1 MSDAVGGGE
10 ERIAIVGLAGRL
22 PGAKTLEGFWEM
34 LRRGGD
40 ARRVPTDA
48 ELDDA
53 GVPQALRAHPQWVR
67 SSYVLEGA
75 TDFDAGLF
83 GYSPR
88 EAELMDPQ
96 QRIFMECAWES
107 LDNAGYDPL
116 RFKGAV
122 AVYASVSLSSYLLR
136 ALMRQPDLMDTAG
149 SFGVML
155 ANDKD
160 YVATRVSHR
169 LGLRGPAATVQTAC
183 SSSLVALHLA
193 CQSLLS
199 GESDMALAGGSSVS
213 FPQTAGYLYQEG
225 MIFSPDGYCRAFDAK
240 ANGTVRG
247 AGAAVV
253 VLKRLSDALK
263 DGDTIHGVLLGTA
276 VNNDGAGK
284 VGFTAPSVEGQ
295 AAVIAEAL
303 AISGV
308 TPEDIQYVEAH
319 ATGTPLGD
327 PIEVAALNQ
336 AFGGKQTGQKRVAL
350 GSLKAAIG
358 HLDAAAGIAGVV
370 KTVLAMEHG
379 EIPASPHFQQPNP
392 VIDFDAGP
400 FFVPSQPRPWTSANG
415 PRRAG
420 VSAFGI
426 GGTNTHVILEE
437 APKTAAPAP
446 SRRAWHVLPLSAR
459 TPAALDAAT
468 EQLAAH
474 LDAKPNVSLADVAYT
489 LQVGR
494 HIHEHRRAVVVKD
507 VADAKA
513 ALRDARRLL
522 GGSGLNTR
530 RPVVFLF
537 SGQGSQYVDMG
548 RGLYEQEPT
557 FRTEVDACAEKLKPH
572 LGLDLRTVLYPPAD
586 GREKA
591 TEQLKQTSLTQ
602 PALFVIEYAL
612 AKLWASW
619 GVTPQAMV
627 GHSIGEYVAAC
638 LSGVFSLDDAL
649 ALVATRGR
657 LMQSLPAGSMLSV
670 RLTPEALA
678 PLMDA
683 RLSVAAVNA
692 PGFTVVAGPTDAVD
706 ALQAK
711 LEAQKVEVSRL
722 HTSHAFHSTMMDPIV
737 EEFRQA
743 VAKVARKEPKDLY
756 LSNVTGT
763 WVTPEDAVSPA
774 YWARHLRDAVRFQ
787 DSATLLLNDPEHV
800 FLEVGPG
807 NALATLV
814 RRNAK
819 EGTFPAILTT
829 LPAPRDAQQ
838 DALTHATDAFAKLWL
853 AGAKTIAG
861 RVYKGES
868 RRRIPLPAYP
878 FQRERY
884 DLLKGPPPALP
895 RAATAARTA
904 PAQGVELTVPSWP
917 RTRASPQVP
926 SLSGQRWLVLEADT
940 PVASRV
946 TERLRQAG
954 ADVVSLVAGQGASD
968 PVTKRFG
975 VDVASPD
982 AVSEHLER
990 LRGEDWAPAHVAYL
1004 WPLVKEPRD
1013 LESGLATSFHGLLGL
1028 AKAVGPGAAKAPVT
1042 LDVVTTGAQDV
1053 TGEEPLLPWQ
1063 AAAVGASRVLPQE
1076 YPGLTVRAVDVTW
1089 PAPDESASGPWLER
1103 LVTEL
1108 ATGKEAVVA
1117 LRGPYRHVEGFEPL
1131 DLPVSTGAD
1140 SSEPQG
1146 APGQG
1151 AATSAAASGSAPVL
1165 GTTTLGGPGAT
1176 TLGATAPGTAST
1188 AGTTGPGSTGT
1199 ASAAG
1204 VTGPGASH
1212 GSASTAQSTGL
1223 KNGGVYVIVG
1233 GLGRVGLALAEQ
1245 LTQAVK
1251 PKLVLLSRRTLPAP
1265 GEWDAW
1271 RAGHDAQDATSK
1283 AIERMRALEQS
1294 GAQVLALR
1302 ADAGVPGQLD
1312 KALQVA
1318 EARFGRV
1325 DGVFYAAGDGGMA
1338 TRISVDE
1345 STPEATAPLLAGR
1358 FGGLTQLA
1366 EALASRRPDFVV
1378 VQSSLTVVLGGMA
1391 VSAVAAAHAGMDALA
1406 ARQARLGG
1414 TRWYTVDWDVWG
1426 VGEGFRPDAVISP
1439 TEGFRLLRALLTQPT
1454 GGRFLASRGS
1464 LEARLQVSR
1473 DGTTTARAGGSASGK
1488 HPRPPLANAFVAP
1501 RDETEEKVAAL
1512 WQDLLGVESVG
1523 ITDNFFELGGH
1534 SLLGVQL
1541 LSRIREAFQV
1551 ELSMRALFESPTV
1564 EVMTVAIVEASASQ
1578 LDPEALEAMLA
1589 ELEQG

>member
-1 MSDAVGGGE
+1 METRMSDAVDGGE
-10 ERIAIVGLAGRL
+10 ERIAIVGLSGRF
-22 PGAKTLEGFWEM
+22 PGARTLEGFWEM

-107 LDNAGYDPL
+107 LDNAGYDPG

-136 ALMRQPDLMDTAG
+136 ALMRQPDLMDAAG

-169 LGLRGPAATVQTAC
+169 LGLRGPSATVQTAC

-225 MIFSPDGYCRAFDAK
+225 MIFSPDGYCRAFDSK

-308 TPEDIQYVEAH
+308 TPDDIQYVEAH

-336 AFGGKQTGQKRVAL
+336 AFGGKETGQKRVAL

-379 EIPASPHFQQPNP
+379 EIPASPHFQQANP

-400 FFVPSQPRPWTSANG
+400 FFVPSQPRPWTSPNG

-437 APKTAAPAP
+437 APKSAAPAP

-468 EQLAAH
+468 ERLAAH
-474 LDAKPNVSLADVAYT
+474 LDANPNVSLADVAYT

-494 HIHEHRRAVVVKD
+494 HAHEHRRAVVVKD

-522 GGSGLNTR
+522 GGSGTNTR

-548 RGLYEQEPT
+548 RGLYEQEPV

-602 PALFVIEYAL
+602 PSLFVIEYAL

-657 LMQSLPAGSMLSV
+657 LMQSLPSGSMLSV
-670 RLTPEALA
+670 RMTPEALA

-683 RLSVAAVNA
+683 RISVAAVNA

-722 HTSHAFHSTMMDPIV
+722 HTSHAFHSHMMDPIV

-743 VAKVARKEPKDLY
+743 VAKVSRKEPKDLY

-763 WVTPEDAVSPA
+763 WVTREDAVSPA

-814 RRNAK
+814 RRNAP
-819 EGTFPAILTT
+819 EGTFPAILST

-838 DALTHATDAFAKLWL
+838 DALTHAADAFAKLWL
-853 AGAKTIAG
+853 AGAKSTAG
-861 RVYKGES
+861 RIYKGEA

-895 RAATAARTA
+895 RAAAARTVTT
-904 PAQGVELTVPSWP
+904 QGMELTVPAWP

-926 SLSGQRWLVLEADT
+926 SLTGQRWLVLEADT
-940 PVASRV
+940 PVAARV
-946 TERLRQAG
+946 SERLRQAG

-968 PVTKRFG
+968 PVTKRFA
-975 VDVASPD
+975 VDPSSPD
-982 AVSEHLER
+982 ALGEHLER
-990 LRGEDWAPAHVAYL
+990 LRGEDWTPAHIAYL

-1013 LESGLATSFHGLLGL
+1013 LESGLATSFHGLLAL
-1028 AKAVGPGAAKAPVT
+1028 AKAVGPGAAKTPVS

-1089 PAPDESASGPWLER
+1089 PAPGESASGPWLER
-1103 LVTEL
+1103 MVTEL
-1108 ATGKEAVVA
+1108 ATGKDPVVA
-1117 LRGPYRHVEGFEPL
+1117 LRGPYRHVEAFETIDVP
-1131 DLPVSTGAD
+1131 
-1140 SSEPQG
+1140 
-1146 APGQG
+1146 APTEQ
-1151 AATSAAASGSAPVL
+1151 A
-1165 GTTTLGGPGAT
+1165 
-1176 TLGATAPGTAST
+1176 
-1188 AGTTGPGSTGT
+1188 
-1199 ASAAG
+1199 
-1204 VTGPGASH
+1204 
-1212 GSASTAQSTGL
+1212 GL
-1223 KNGGVYVIVG
+1223 KDGGVYVIVG

-1283 AIERMRALEQS
+1283 AIDRMRALERS

-1318 EARFGRV
+1318 ETKFGRI

-1338 TRISVDE
+1338 TRISVAE
-1345 STPEATAPLLAGR
+1345 ATPEATTPLLSGR

-1366 EALASRRPDFVV
+1366 EALSSRQPDFVV

-1391 VSAVAAAHAGMDALA
+1391 VSAVAAAHAGMDAVA

-1426 VGEGFRPDAVISP
+1426 VGEGFRPDAVIP
-1439 TEGFRLLRALLTQPT
+1439 PAEGFRLLRALLTQPT
-1454 GGRFLASRGS
+1454 GGRFLASLGS
-1464 LEARLQVSR
+1464 LEARRQVAR
-1473 DGTTTARAGGSASGK
+1473 DGASASRAGGSASGK

-1512 WQDLLGVESVG
+1512 WQDLLGLESVG

-1589 ELEQG
+1589 ELEQS

>member
-1 MSDAVGGGE
+1 MSDAVDGGE
-10 ERIAIVGLAGRL
+10 ERIAIVGLSGRF
-22 PGAKTLEGFWEM
+22 PGARTLEGFWEM

-107 LDNAGYDPL
+107 LDNAGYDPG

-136 ALMRQPDLMDTAG
+136 ALMRQPDLMDAAG

-169 LGLRGPAATVQTAC
+169 LGLRGPSATVQTAC

-308 TPEDIQYVEAH
+308 TPDDIQYVEAH

-336 AFGGKQTGQKRVAL
+336 AFGGKETGQKRVAL

-379 EIPASPHFQQPNP
+379 EIPASPHFQQANP

-400 FFVPSQPRPWTSANG
+400 FFVPSQPRPWTSPNG

-437 APKTAAPAP
+437 APKAAAPAP

-468 EQLAAH
+468 ERLAAH
-474 LDAKPNVSLADVAYT
+474 LDANPNVSLADVAYT

-494 HIHEHRRAVVVKD
+494 HAHEHRRAVVVKD

-522 GGSGLNTR
+522 GGSGTNTR

-548 RGLYEQEPT
+548 RGLYEQEPV

-602 PALFVIEYAL
+602 PSLFVIEYAL

-657 LMQSLPAGSMLSV
+657 LMQSLPSGSMLSV
-670 RLTPEALA
+670 RMTPEALA

-683 RLSVAAVNA
+683 RISVAAVNA

-722 HTSHAFHSTMMDPIV
+722 HTSHAFHSHMMDPIV

-743 VAKVARKEPKDLY
+743 VAKVSRKEPKDLY

-763 WVTPEDAVSPA
+763 WVTREDAVSPA

-814 RRNAK
+814 RRNAP
-819 EGTFPAILTT
+819 EGTFPAILST

-838 DALTHATDAFAKLWL
+838 DALTHAADAFAKLWL
-853 AGAKTIAG
+853 AGAKSTAG
-861 RVYKGES
+861 RIYKGEA

-895 RAATAARTA
+895 RAAAARTVTT
-904 PAQGVELTVPSWP
+904 QGMELTVPAWP

-926 SLSGQRWLVLEADT
+926 SLTGQRWLVLEADT
-940 PVASRV
+940 PVAARV
-946 TERLRQAG
+946 SERLRQAG

-968 PVTKRFG
+968 PVTKRFA
-975 VDVASPD
+975 VDPSSPD
-982 AVSEHLER
+982 ALGEHLER
-990 LRGEDWAPAHVAYL
+990 LRGEDWTPAHIAYL

-1013 LESGLATSFHGLLGL
+1013 LESGLATSFHGLLAL
-1028 AKAVGPGAAKAPVT
+1028 AKAVGPGAAKTPVM

-1089 PAPDESASGPWLER
+1089 PAPGESASGPWLER
-1103 LVTEL
+1103 MVTEL
-1108 ATGKEAVVA
+1108 ATGKDPVVA
-1117 LRGPYRHVEGFEPL
+1117 LRGPYRHVEAFETIDVP
-1131 DLPVSTGAD
+1131 
-1140 SSEPQG
+1140 
-1146 APGQG
+1146 APTEQ
-1151 AATSAAASGSAPVL
+1151 A
-1165 GTTTLGGPGAT
+1165 
-1176 TLGATAPGTAST
+1176 
-1188 AGTTGPGSTGT
+1188 
-1199 ASAAG
+1199 
-1204 VTGPGASH
+1204 
-1212 GSASTAQSTGL
+1212 GL
-1223 KNGGVYVIVG
+1223 KDGGVYVIVG

-1283 AIERMRALEQS
+1283 AIDRMRALERS

-1318 EARFGRV
+1318 ETKFGRI

-1338 TRISVDE
+1338 TRISVAE
-1345 STPEATAPLLAGR
+1345 ATPEATTPLLSGR

-1366 EALASRRPDFVV
+1366 EALSSRQPDFVV

-1391 VSAVAAAHAGMDALA
+1391 VSAVAAAHAGMDAVA

-1426 VGEGFRPDAVISP
+1426 VGEGFRPDAVIP
-1439 TEGFRLLRALLTQPT
+1439 PAEGFRLLRALLTQPT
-1454 GGRFLASRGS
+1454 GGRFLASLGS
-1464 LEARLQVSR
+1464 LEARRQVAR
-1473 DGTTTARAGGSASGK
+1473 DGASASRAGGSASGK

-1512 WQDLLGVESVG
+1512 WQDLLGLESVG

-1589 ELEQG
+1589 ELEQS

>member
-10 ERIAIVGLAGRL
+10 ERIAIVGLSGRF
-22 PGAKTLEGFWEM
+22 PGAQTLEGFWEM

-48 ELDDA
+48 ELDEA
-53 GVPQALRAHPQWVR
+53 GVPQALRSHPQWVR

-107 LDNAGYDPL
+107 LDNAGYDPG

-136 ALMRQPDLMDTAG
+136 ALMRQPDLMDAAG

-308 TPEDIQYVEAH
+308 TPDDIQYVEAH

-336 AFGGKQTGQKRVAL
+336 AFGGKETGPKRVAL

-400 FFVPSQPRPWTSANG
+400 FFVPSQPRPWTSPNG

-437 APKTAAPAP
+437 APKAGAPAP

-468 EQLAAH
+468 ERLAAH
-474 LDAKPNVSLADVAYT
+474 LDAHPNVSLADVAYT

-494 HIHEHRRAVVVKD
+494 HAHEHRRAVVVKD

-522 GGSGLNTR
+522 GGSGTNTR

-548 RGLYEQEPT
+548 RGLYEQEPA
-557 FRTEVDACAEKLKPH
+557 FRAEVDACAEKLKPH

-586 GREKA
+586 AREKA

-670 RLTPEALA
+670 RMTPEALA

-683 RLSVAAVNA
+683 RISVAAINA
-692 PGFTVVAGPTDAVD
+692 PGFTVVAGPSEAVD

-722 HTSHAFHSTMMDPIV
+722 HTSHAFHSQMMDPIV

-743 VAKVARKEPKDLY
+743 VAKVSRKEPKDLY

-763 WVTPEDAVSPA
+763 WVTREDAVSPA

-814 RRNAK
+814 RRNAQ

-838 DALTHATDAFAKLWL
+838 DALTHAMDAFAKLWL
-853 AGAKTIAG
+853 AGAKTTAG
-861 RVYKGES
+861 RAYKGEA

-884 DLLKGPPPALP
+884 DLLKGPPPAMP
-895 RAATAARTA
+895 RAATTAVRTGT
-904 PAQGVELTVPSWP
+904 AQGVELTVPAWP

-926 SLSGQRWLVLEADT
+926 SLAGQRWLVLEADT
-940 PVASRV
+940 PVAARV

-954 ADVVSLVAGQGASD
+954 ADVVSLVAGRGASD
-968 PVTKRFG
+968 PVTKRFA
-975 VDVASPD
+975 VDPASPD
-982 AVSEHLER
+982 ALGEHLER
-990 LRGEDWAPAHVAYL
+990 LRGEEWTPGHIAYL
-1004 WPLVKEPRD
+1004 WPLLKEPRD
-1013 LESGLATSFHGLLGL
+1013 LESGLAMSFHGLLAL
-1028 AKAVGPGAAKAPVT
+1028 AKAVGPGAAKTPVA

-1063 AAAVGASRVLPQE
+1063 SAAVGTSRVLPQE
-1076 YPGLTVRAVDVTW
+1076 YPGLTVRTVDVTW
-1089 PAPDESASGPWLER
+1089 PAPEESASGPWLER

-1108 ATGKEAVVA
+1108 ATGKDAVVA
-1117 LRGPYRHVEGFEPL
+1117 LRGPYRHVEAFEPL
-1131 DLPVSTGAD
+1131 DVPTVAT
-1140 SSEPQG
+1140 
-1146 APGQG
+1146 AP
-1151 AATSAAASGSAPVL
+1151 AATTGVAPAAVL
-1165 GTTTLGGPGAT
+1165 GTTTLGTPGA
-1176 TLGATAPGTAST
+1176 ATST
-1188 AGTTGPGSTGT
+1188 
-1199 ASAAG
+1199 
-1204 VTGPGASH
+1204 PGA
-1212 GSASTAQSTGL
+1212 SASTAATGTSAQGGL
-1223 KNGGVYVIVG
+1223 KDGGVYVIVG

-1271 RAGHDAQDATSK
+1271 RAGHDAQDATSR
-1283 AIERMRALEQS
+1283 AIERMRALERA

-1302 ADAGVPGQLD
+1302 ADAGAPGQLD
-1312 KALQVA
+1312 KALQSA
-1318 EARFGRV
+1318 EAKFGRI
-1325 DGVFYAAGDGGMA
+1325 DGVFYTAGDGGMA
-1338 TRISVDE
+1338 TRISVAE
-1345 STPEATAPLLAGR
+1345 ATPEATAPLLAGR
-1358 FGGLTQLA
+1358 LGGLTQLA

-1391 VSAVAAAHAGMDALA
+1391 VSAVAAAHAGMDAVV

-1426 VGEGFRPDAVISP
+1426 VGEGFRPDAVIP
-1439 TEGFRLLRALLTQPT
+1439 PAEGFRLLRALLTQPT
-1454 GGRFLASRGS
+1454 GGRFLASLGS
-1464 LEARLQVSR
+1464 LEARRQVAR
-1473 DGTTTARAGGSASGK
+1473 EGTSAPRAGGSTSGK

-1589 ELEQG
+1589 ELEQS

>member
-10 ERIAIVGLAGRL
+10 ERIAIVGLAGRF

-107 LDNAGYDPL
+107 LDHAGYDPG

-136 ALMRQPDLMDTAG
+136 ALMRQPDLMDAAG

-169 LGLRGPAATVQTAC
+169 LGLRGPSATVQTAC

-213 FPQTAGYLYQEG
+213 FPQTAGYLFQEG

-303 AISGV
+303 AIAGV
-308 TPEDIQYVEAH
+308 MPDDIQYVEAH

-336 AFGGKQTGQKRVAL
+336 AFGGKETGAKRVAL

-370 KTVLAMEHG
+370 KTVLALEHG
-379 EIPASPHFQQPNP
+379 EIPASPHFQQANP
-392 VIDFDAGP
+392 VIDFDGGP
-400 FFVPSQPRPWTSANG
+400 FFVPSEPRPWKSPAG

-437 APKTAAPAP
+437 APKAEPSAP
-446 SRRAWHVLPLSAR
+446 SRRPWHVLSLSAR

-468 EQLAAH
+468 ERLAAH
-474 LDAKPNVSLADVAYT
+474 LDANPTLPLADVAYT

-494 HIHEHRRAVVVKD
+494 HVHEHRRAVVVKD
-507 VADAKA
+507 LADAKA

-522 GGSGLNTR
+522 GGAGTNTR

-548 RGLYEQEPT
+548 RGLYEQEPA
-557 FRTEVDACAEKLKPH
+557 FRAEVDACAEKLKPH
-572 LGLDLRTVLYPPAD
+572 LGLDLRTVLYPPPE
-586 GREKA
+586 GREQA
-591 TEQLKQTSLTQ
+591 TGKLKQTSLTQ

-657 LMQSLPAGSMLSV
+657 LMQSLPSGAMLSV
-670 RLTPEALA
+670 KMPLEALK

-683 RLSVAAVNA
+683 RLSVAAINA
-692 PGFTVVAGPTDAVD
+692 PGFIVVAGPTDAVD
-706 ALQAK
+706 ALQAT
-711 LEAQKVEVSRL
+711 LEARKVEVSRL

-743 VAKVARKEPKDLY
+743 VGKVARKEPKDLY

-787 DSATLLLNDPEHV
+787 DSAAQLLGDPEHV

-814 RRNAK
+814 RRNAA
-819 EGTFPAILTT
+819 EGTFPAILTS

-838 DALTHATDAFAKLWL
+838 DALAHAADAFAKLWL
-853 AGAKTIAG
+853 AGAKSNAA
-861 RVYKGES
+861 RLYKGEA

-895 RAATAARTA
+895 RAAIAARTA
-904 PAQGVELTVPSWP
+904 TAQGVEWTVPAWP
-917 RTRASPQVP
+917 RTPASPRVP
-926 SLSGQRWLVLEADT
+926 SLAGQRWLVLEADA
-940 PVASRV
+940 PVAARV

-968 PVTKRFG
+968 PVTRRFA
-975 VDVASPD
+975 VDPSSPD
-982 AVSEHLER
+982 AISEHLER
-990 LRGEDWAPAHVAYL
+990 LRGEDWTPAHIAYL
-1004 WPLVKEPRD
+1004 WPLVREPRD
-1013 LESGLATSFHGLLGL
+1013 LDAGLAVSFHGLLAL
-1028 AKAVGPGAAKAPVT
+1028 AKAVGPGAAKAPVS
-1042 LDVVTTGAQDV
+1042 LDVVTSGAQDV

-1063 AAAVGASRVLPQE
+1063 AAAVGASRVLRQE
-1076 YPGLTVRAVDVTW
+1076 FPGLTVRAVDVTR
-1089 PAPDESASGPWLER
+1089 PAPEESAAGPWLDR

-1117 LRGPYRHVEGFEPL
+1117 LRGPYRHVESFDPIATPGMEPGSR
-1131 DLPVSTGAD
+1131 PGA
-1140 SSEPQG
+1140 EPAAG
-1146 APGQG
+1146 APAQG
-1151 AATSAAASGSAPVL
+1151 
-1165 GTTTLGGPGAT
+1165 
-1176 TLGATAPGTAST
+1176 
-1188 AGTTGPGSTGT
+1188 
-1199 ASAAG
+1199 
-1204 VTGPGASH
+1204 
-1212 GSASTAQSTGL
+1212 GL
-1223 KNGGVYVIVG
+1223 KDGGVYVIVG
-1233 GLGRVGLALAEQ
+1233 GLGRVGHALAEQ

-1271 RAGHDAQDATSK
+1271 RAGHDAQDATSR
-1283 AIERMRALEQS
+1283 AIERMRALEQA

-1318 EARFGRV
+1318 EAKFGRI

-1338 TRISVDE
+1338 TRISVAE
-1345 STPEATAPLLAGR
+1345 STPDTTAPLLAGR
-1358 FGGLTQLA
+1358 FGGLAQLA

-1378 VQSSLTVVLGGMA
+1378 VQSSLTVALGGMA
-1391 VSAVAAAHAGMDALA
+1391 VSAVAAAHAGMDAVA

-1414 TRWYTVDWDVWG
+1414 TRWYAVDWDVWG
-1426 VGEGFRPDAVISP
+1426 VGEGFRPDAVIVP
-1439 TEGFRLLRALLTQPT
+1439 TEGFRMLRALLSQPT
-1454 GGRFLASRGS
+1454 GGRFLATLGS
-1464 LEARLQVSR
+1464 LEARLQSAR
-1473 DGTTTARAGGSASGK
+1473 EGASAPRAGGSASGR

-1501 RDETEEKVAAL
+1501 RDETEEKVAGL

>member
-10 ERIAIVGLAGRL
+10 ERIAIVGLAGRF

-474 LDAKPNVSLADVAYT
+474 LDAKPNVSLADMAYT

-557 FRTEVDACAEKLKPH
+557 FRTEVDTCAEKLKPH

-904 PAQGVELTVPSWP
+904 PTQGVELTVPSWP

-968 PVTKRFG
+968 PVTKRFS

-982 AVSEHLER
+982 AVSEQLER
-990 LRGEDWAPAHVAYL
+990 LRGEDWTPAHVAYL

-1013 LESGLATSFHGLLGL
+1013 LESGLATSFHGLLAL
-1028 AKAVGPGAAKAPVT
+1028 AKAVGPGAAKAPIT

-1131 DLPVSTGAD
+1131 DLPVITGAD

-1176 TLGATAPGTAST
+1176 TLGAT
-1188 AGTTGPGSTGT
+1188 GPGSTGT
-1199 ASAAG
+1199 ASTAS

-1212 GSASTAQSTGL
+1212 DSASTAQSTGL

-1464 LEARLQVSR
+1464 LEARLQVAR

>member
-10 ERIAIVGLAGRL
+10 ERIAIVGLAGRF

-75 TDFDAGLF
+75 TEFDAGLF

-136 ALMRQPDLMDTAG
+136 ALMRQPDLMDAAG

-308 TPEDIQYVEAH
+308 TPDDIQYVEAH

-336 AFGGKQTGQKRVAL
+336 AFGGKETGQKRVAL

-437 APKTAAPAP
+437 APKAAAPAP

-474 LDAKPNVSLADVAYT
+474 LDAHPNVSLADVAYT

-557 FRTEVDACAEKLKPH
+557 FRAEVDACSEKLKAH

-638 LSGVFSLDDAL
+638 LSGVFSVDDAL

-657 LMQSLPAGSMLSV
+657 LMQSLPAGAMLSV

-706 ALQAK
+706 GLQAK

-756 LSNVTGT
+756 LSNVTGAH
-763 WVTPEDAVSPA
+763 VTPEDAVSPA

-853 AGAKTIAG
+853 AGAKTTAG
-861 RVYKGES
+861 RVYKGEA

-904 PAQGVELTVPSWP
+904 PNQGVELTVPVWP
-917 RTRASPQVP
+917 RTRASPRVP
-926 SLSGQRWLVLEADT
+926 SLSGQRWLVLEAET

-946 TERLRQAG
+946 AERLRQAG

-968 PVTKRFG
+968 PVTKRFA
-975 VDVASPD
+975 VDVASPG

-990 LRGEDWAPAHVAYL
+990 LRGEDWTPAHVAYL

-1013 LESGLATSFHGLLGL
+1013 LEAGLTTSFHGLLAL
-1028 AKAVGPGAAKAPVT
+1028 AKAVGPGAAKTPVT

-1063 AAAVGASRVLPQE
+1063 AAAVGTSRVLPQE

-1117 LRGPYRHVEGFEPL
+1117 LRGPYRHVEAFESI
-1131 DLPVSTGAD
+1131 DLPDAAPSTD
-1140 SSEPQG
+1140 
-1146 APGQG
+1146 
-1151 AATSAAASGSAPVL
+1151 
-1165 GTTTLGGPGAT
+1165 
-1176 TLGATAPGTAST
+1176 
-1188 AGTTGPGSTGT
+1188 
-1199 ASAAG
+1199 
-1204 VTGPGASH
+1204 
-1212 GSASTAQSTGL
+1212 ASTAQAAGL
-1223 KNGGVYVIVG
+1223 KDGGVYVIVG

-1283 AIERMRALEQS
+1283 AIERMRALEQA

-1318 EARFGRV
+1318 EAKYGRV

-1439 TEGFRLLRALLTQPT
+1439 TEGFRLLRALLNQPA

-1464 LEARLQVSR
+1464 LEARLQVAR
-1473 DGTTTARAGGSASGK
+1473 DGTSTARAGGSASGR

>member
-10 ERIAIVGLAGRL
+10 ERIAIVGLSGRF
-22 PGAKTLEGFWEM
+22 PGAQTLEGFWEM

-75 TDFDAGLF
+75 TEFDAGLF

-107 LDNAGYDPL
+107 LDNAGYDPG

-136 ALMRQPDLMDTAG
+136 ALMRQPDLMDAAG

-169 LGLRGPAATVQTAC
+169 LGLRGPSATVQTAC

-308 TPEDIQYVEAH
+308 TPDDIQYVEAH

-336 AFGGKQTGQKRVAL
+336 AFGGKETGQKRVAL

-379 EIPASPHFQQPNP
+379 EIPASPHFQQANP

-437 APKTAAPAP
+437 APKTAAPVP
-446 SRRAWHVLPLSAR
+446 SKRSWHVLPLSAR

-468 EQLAAH
+468 ERLAAH
-474 LDAKPNVSLADVAYT
+474 LDANPNVSLADVAYT

-494 HIHEHRRAVVVKD
+494 HAHEHRRAVVVKD

-522 GGSGLNTR
+522 GGSGTNTR

-548 RGLYEQEPT
+548 RGLYEQEPV

-657 LMQSLPAGSMLSV
+657 LMQSLPSGAMLSV
-670 RLTPEALA
+670 RMTPEALA

-683 RLSVAAVNA
+683 RISVAAVNA
-692 PGFTVVAGPTDAVD
+692 PGFTVVAGPSDAVD

-722 HTSHAFHSTMMDPIV
+722 HTSHAFHSQMMDPIV

-763 WVTPEDAVSPA
+763 WVTREDAVSPA

-814 RRNAK
+814 RRNAQ
-819 EGTFPAILTT
+819 EGTFPAILST

-838 DALTHATDAFAKLWL
+838 DALTHAADAFAKLWL
-853 AGAKTIAG
+853 AGAKSTAG
-861 RVYKGES
+861 RAYKGEA

-895 RAATAARTA
+895 RAAAARTSTT
-904 PAQGVELTVPSWP
+904 QGVEVTVPAWP

-926 SLSGQRWLVLEADT
+926 SLTGQRWLVLEADT
-940 PVASRV
+940 SVAARV
-946 TERLRQAG
+946 SERLRQAG

-968 PVTKRFG
+968 PVTKRFA
-975 VDVASPD
+975 VDPSSPD
-982 AVSEHLER
+982 AVGEHLER
-990 LRGEDWAPAHVAYL
+990 LRGEDWTPAHIAYL

-1013 LESGLATSFHGLLGL
+1013 LESGLTTSFHGLLAL
-1028 AKAVGPGAAKAPVT
+1028 AKAVGPGAAKTPVT

-1063 AAAVGASRVLPQE
+1063 AAAVGASRVLAQE

-1103 LVTEL
+1103 MVTEL
-1108 ATGKEAVVA
+1108 ATGKDSVVA
-1117 LRGPYRHVEGFEPL
+1117 LRGPYRHVEAFETI
-1131 DLPVSTGAD
+1131 DLPASASTGTAD
-1140 SSEPQG
+1140 PHG
-1146 APGQG
+1146 AQAQG
-1151 AATSAAASGSAPVL
+1151 AATSAA
-1165 GTTTLGGPGAT
+1165 
-1176 TLGATAPGTAST
+1176 
-1188 AGTTGPGSTGT
+1188 
-1199 ASAAG
+1199 
-1204 VTGPGASH
+1204 PGASTP
-1212 GSASTAQSTGL
+1212 GASAQAGL
-1223 KNGGVYVIVG
+1223 KDGGVYVIVG

-1283 AIERMRALEQS
+1283 AIDRMRALERS

-1302 ADAGVPGQLD
+1302 ADAGIPGQLD

-1318 EARFGRV
+1318 ETKFGRI

-1338 TRISVDE
+1338 TRISVAE
-1345 STPEATAPLLAGR
+1345 ATPEATTPLLSGR

-1366 EALASRRPDFVV
+1366 EALSSRQPDFVV

-1391 VSAVAAAHAGMDALA
+1391 VSAVAAAHAGMDAVA

-1454 GGRFLASRGS
+1454 GGRFLASLGS
-1464 LEARLQVSR
+1464 LEARRQVAR
-1473 DGTTTARAGGSASGK
+1473 DGGSASRAGGSASGK

-1589 ELEQG
+1589 ELEQS

>member
-10 ERIAIVGLAGRL
+10 ERIAIVGLSGRF
-22 PGAKTLEGFWEM
+22 PGARTLEGFWEM

-75 TDFDAGLF
+75 TEFDAGLF

-107 LDNAGYDPL
+107 LDNAGYDPG

-136 ALMRQPDLMDTAG
+136 ALMRQPDLMDAAG

-169 LGLRGPAATVQTAC
+169 LGLRGPSATVQTAC

-308 TPEDIQYVEAH
+308 TPDDIQYVEAH

-336 AFGGKQTGQKRVAL
+336 AFGGKETGQKRVAL

-392 VIDFDAGP
+392 VIDFDEGP
-400 FFVPSQPRPWTSANG
+400 FFVPSQPRPWTSPNG

-437 APKTAAPAP
+437 APKPAAPAP
-446 SRRAWHVLPLSAR
+446 SKRAWHVLPLSAR

-468 EQLAAH
+468 ERLAAH
-474 LDAKPNVSLADVAYT
+474 LDANPSASLADVAYT

-494 HIHEHRRAVVVKD
+494 HAHEHRRAVVVKD

-522 GGSGLNTR
+522 GGSGTNTR

-548 RGLYEQEPT
+548 RGLYEQEPV

-586 GREKA
+586 GREQA

-649 ALVATRGR
+649 ALVAARGR
-657 LMQSLPAGSMLSV
+657 LMQSLPSGSMLSV
-670 RLTPEALA
+670 RMTPEALA

-683 RLSVAAVNA
+683 RVSVAAVNA

-722 HTSHAFHSTMMDPIV
+722 HTSHAFHSHMMDPIV

-763 WVTPEDAVSPA
+763 WVTREDAVSPA

-814 RRNAK
+814 RRNAQ

-838 DALTHATDAFAKLWL
+838 DALTHAADAFAKLWL
-853 AGAKTIAG
+853 AGAKTTAG
-861 RVYKGES
+861 RVYKGEA

-895 RAATAARTA
+895 RAAAARTVTT
-904 PAQGVELTVPSWP
+904 QGVELTVPSWP
-917 RTRASPQVP
+917 RTRASPRVP

-940 PVASRV
+940 SVASRV
-946 TERLRQAG
+946 SERLRQAG

-968 PVTKRFG
+968 PVTKRFA
-975 VDVASPD
+975 VDPSSPE
-982 AVSEHLER
+982 ALGEQLER
-990 LRGEDWAPAHVAYL
+990 LRGEDWTPAHIAYL

-1013 LESGLATSFHGLLGL
+1013 VDSGLAASFHGLLAL
-1028 AKAVGPGAAKAPVT
+1028 AKAVGPGAAKTPVT

-1076 YPGLTVRAVDVTW
+1076 YPGLAVRAVDVTW
-1089 PAPDESASGPWLER
+1089 PAPEESASGPWLER

-1108 ATGKEAVVA
+1108 ATGKDPVVA
-1117 LRGPYRHVEGFEPL
+1117 LRGPYRHVEAFETL
-1131 DLPVSTGAD
+1131 DVP
-1140 SSEPQG
+1140 
-1146 APGQG
+1146 APTEQ
-1151 AATSAAASGSAPVL
+1151 A
-1165 GTTTLGGPGAT
+1165 
-1176 TLGATAPGTAST
+1176 
-1188 AGTTGPGSTGT
+1188 
-1199 ASAAG
+1199 
-1204 VTGPGASH
+1204 
-1212 GSASTAQSTGL
+1212 GL
-1223 KNGGVYVIVG
+1223 KDGGVYVIVG

-1271 RAGHDAQDATSK
+1271 RAGHDAQDATSR
-1283 AIERMRALEQS
+1283 AIDRMRALESS
-1294 GAQVLALR
+1294 GAQVLTLR

-1318 EARFGRV
+1318 EAKFGRI

-1338 TRISVDE
+1338 TRISVAE
-1345 STPEATAPLLAGR
+1345 ATPEATTPLLSGR

-1366 EALASRRPDFVV
+1366 EALASRQPDFVV

-1391 VSAVAAAHAGMDALA
+1391 VSAVAAAHAGMDAVA

-1426 VGEGFRPDAVISP
+1426 VGEGFRPDAVIP
-1439 TEGFRLLRALLTQPT
+1439 PAEGFRLLRALLTQPT
-1454 GGRFLASRGS
+1454 GGRFLASLGS
-1464 LEARLQVSR
+1464 LEARRQVAR
-1473 DGTTTARAGGSASGK
+1473 DGASTSRPGGSGSGK

-1589 ELEQG
+1589 ELEQS

>member
-1 MSDAVGGGE
+1 MSDAVDGGE
-10 ERIAIVGLAGRL
+10 ERIAIVGLSGRF
-22 PGAKTLEGFWEM
+22 PGARTLEGFWEM

-107 LDNAGYDPL
+107 LDNAGYDPG

-136 ALMRQPDLMDTAG
+136 ALMRQPDLMDAAG

-169 LGLRGPAATVQTAC
+169 LGLRGPSATVQTAC

-308 TPEDIQYVEAH
+308 MPDDIQYVEAH

-336 AFGGKQTGQKRVAL
+336 AFGGKETGQKRVAL

-379 EIPASPHFQQPNP
+379 EIPASPHFQQANP

-400 FFVPSQPRPWTSANG
+400 FFVPSQPRPWTSPNG

-437 APKTAAPAP
+437 APKAAAPAP

-468 EQLAAH
+468 ERLAAH
-474 LDAKPNVSLADVAYT
+474 LGANPNVSLADVAYT

-494 HIHEHRRAVVVKD
+494 HAHEHRRAVVVKD

-522 GGSGLNTR
+522 SGSGTNTR

-548 RGLYEQEPT
+548 RGLYEQEPV

-591 TEQLKQTSLTQ
+591 TEQIKQTSLTQ
-602 PALFVIEYAL
+602 PSLFVIEYAL

-657 LMQSLPAGSMLSV
+657 LMQSLPSGSMLSV
-670 RLTPEALA
+670 RMTPEALA

-683 RLSVAAVNA
+683 RISVAAVNA

-722 HTSHAFHSTMMDPIV
+722 HTSHAFHSHMMDPIV

-743 VAKVARKEPKDLY
+743 VAKVSRKEPKDLY

-763 WVTPEDAVSPA
+763 WVTREDAVSPA

-814 RRNAK
+814 RRNAP
-819 EGTFPAILTT
+819 EGTFPAILST

-838 DALTHATDAFAKLWL
+838 DALTHAADAFAKLWL
-853 AGAKTIAG
+853 AGAKSTAG
-861 RVYKGES
+861 RVYKGEA

-895 RAATAARTA
+895 RAAATRTA
-904 PAQGVELTVPSWP
+904 TTQGVELTIPSWP

-926 SLSGQRWLVLEADT
+926 SLTGQRWLVLEADT
-940 PVASRV
+940 PVAARV
-946 TERLRQAG
+946 SERLRQAG

-968 PVTKRFG
+968 PVTKRFA
-975 VDVASPD
+975 VDPSSPD
-982 AVSEHLER
+982 ALGEHLER
-990 LRGEDWAPAHVAYL
+990 LRGEDWTPAHIAYL

-1013 LESGLATSFHGLLGL
+1013 LESGLATSFHGLLAL
-1028 AKAVGPGAAKAPVT
+1028 AKAVGPGAAKTPVS

-1089 PAPDESASGPWLER
+1089 PAPGESASGPWLER
-1103 LVTEL
+1103 MVTEL
-1108 ATGKEAVVA
+1108 ATGKDPVVA
-1117 LRGPYRHVEGFEPL
+1117 LRGPYRHVEAFETIDVP
-1131 DLPVSTGAD
+1131 
-1140 SSEPQG
+1140 
-1146 APGQG
+1146 APTEQ
-1151 AATSAAASGSAPVL
+1151 A
-1165 GTTTLGGPGAT
+1165 
-1176 TLGATAPGTAST
+1176 
-1188 AGTTGPGSTGT
+1188 
-1199 ASAAG
+1199 
-1204 VTGPGASH
+1204 
-1212 GSASTAQSTGL
+1212 GL
-1223 KNGGVYVIVG
+1223 KDGGVYVIVG

-1283 AIERMRALEQS
+1283 AIDRMRALERS

-1318 EARFGRV
+1318 ETKFGRI

-1338 TRISVDE
+1338 TRISVAE
-1345 STPEATAPLLAGR
+1345 ATPEATTPLLSGR

-1366 EALASRRPDFVV
+1366 EALSSRQPDFVV

-1391 VSAVAAAHAGMDALA
+1391 VSAVAAAHAGMDAVA

-1426 VGEGFRPDAVISP
+1426 VGEGFRPDAVIP
-1439 TEGFRLLRALLTQPT
+1439 PAEGFRLLRALLTQPT
-1454 GGRFLASRGS
+1454 GGRFLASLGS
-1464 LEARLQVSR
+1464 LEARRQVAR
-1473 DGTTTARAGGSASGK
+1473 DGASASRAGGSASGK

-1512 WQDLLGVESVG
+1512 WQDLLGLESVG

-1589 ELEQG
+1589 ELEQS

>member
-1 MSDAVGGGE
+1 METRMSDAVGGGE
-10 ERIAIVGLAGRL
+10 ERIAIVGLSGRF
-22 PGAKTLEGFWEM
+22 PGARTLEGFWEM

-107 LDNAGYDPL
+107 LDNAGYDPG

-136 ALMRQPDLMDTAG
+136 ALMRQPDLMDAAG

-169 LGLRGPAATVQTAC
+169 LGLRGPSATVQTAC

-225 MIFSPDGYCRAFDAK
+225 MIFSPDGYCRAFDSK

-308 TPEDIQYVEAH
+308 TPDDIQYVEAH

-336 AFGGKQTGQKRVAL
+336 AFGGKETGQKRVAL

-379 EIPASPHFQQPNP
+379 EIPASPHFQQANP

-468 EQLAAH
+468 ERLAAH
-474 LDAKPNVSLADVAYT
+474 LDANPNVSLADVAYT

-494 HIHEHRRAVVVKD
+494 HAHEHRRAVVVKD

-522 GGSGLNTR
+522 GGSGTNTR

-548 RGLYEQEPT
+548 RGLYEQEPV

-572 LGLDLRTVLYPPAD
+572 LGLDLRTVLYPPAE

-657 LMQSLPAGSMLSV
+657 LMQSLPSGSMLSV
-670 RLTPEALA
+670 RMTPEALA

-683 RLSVAAVNA
+683 RISVAAVNA

-722 HTSHAFHSTMMDPIV
+722 HTSHAFHSHMMDPIV

-763 WVTPEDAVSPA
+763 WVTREDAVSPA

-814 RRNAK
+814 RRNAA
-819 EGTFPAILTT
+819 EGTFPAILST

-853 AGAKTIAG
+853 AGAKSTAG
-861 RVYKGES
+861 RAYKGEA

-895 RAATAARTA
+895 RAAAARTA
-904 PAQGVELTVPSWP
+904 TTQGVELTVPAWP

-940 PVASRV
+940 PVAARV
-946 TERLRQAG
+946 SERLRQAG

-968 PVTKRFG
+968 PVTKRFA

-982 AVSEHLER
+982 ALSEHLER
-990 LRGEDWAPAHVAYL
+990 LRGEDWTPAHIAYL

-1013 LESGLATSFHGLLGL
+1013 LESGLATSFHGLLAL
-1028 AKAVGPGAAKAPVT
+1028 AKAVGPGAAKTPVM

-1076 YPGLTVRAVDVTW
+1076 YPGFTVRAVDVTW

-1103 LVTEL
+1103 MVTEL
-1108 ATGKEAVVA
+1108 ATGKDSVVA
-1117 LRGPYRHVEGFEPL
+1117 LRGPYRHVEAFETIDVP
-1131 DLPVSTGAD
+1131 
-1140 SSEPQG
+1140 
-1146 APGQG
+1146 
-1151 AATSAAASGSAPVL
+1151 
-1165 GTTTLGGPGAT
+1165 
-1176 TLGATAPGTAST
+1176 AST
-1188 AGTTGPGSTGT
+1188 E
-1199 ASAAG
+1199 
-1204 VTGPGASH
+1204 
-1212 GSASTAQSTGL
+1212 QTGL
-1223 KNGGVYVIVG
+1223 KDGGVYVIVG

-1283 AIERMRALEQS
+1283 AIDRMRALERS

-1302 ADAGVPGQLD
+1302 ADAGIPGQLD

-1318 EARFGRV
+1318 ETKFGRI

-1338 TRISVDE
+1338 TRISVAE
-1345 STPEATAPLLAGR
+1345 ATPEATTPLLSGR

-1366 EALASRRPDFVV
+1366 EALSSRQPDFVV

-1391 VSAVAAAHAGMDALA
+1391 VSAVAAAHAGMDAVA
-1406 ARQARLGG
+1406 TRQARLGG

-1439 TEGFRLLRALLTQPT
+1439 SEGFRLLRALLTQPT
-1454 GGRFLASRGS
+1454 GGRFLASLGS
-1464 LEARLQVSR
+1464 LEARRQVAR
-1473 DGTTTARAGGSASGK
+1473 DGASTSRAGGSASGK

-1512 WQDLLGVESVG
+1512 WQDLLGLESVG

-1589 ELEQG
+1589 ELEQS

>member
-1 MSDAVGGGE
+1 MSDTVGGGE
-10 ERIAIVGLAGRL
+10 ERIAIVGLSGRF
-22 PGAKTLEGFWEM
+22 PGARTLEGFWEM

-53 GVPQALRAHPQWVR
+53 GVPQALRSHPQWVR

-75 TDFDAGLF
+75 TEFDAGLF

-107 LDNAGYDPL
+107 LDNAGYDPG

-136 ALMRQPDLMDTAG
+136 ALMRQPDLMDAAG

-169 LGLRGPAATVQTAC
+169 LGLRGPSATVQTAC

-225 MIFSPDGYCRAFDAK
+225 MIFSPDGYCRAFDSK

-247 AGAAVV
+247 AGAAVI

-308 TPEDIQYVEAH
+308 TPDDIQYVEAH

-336 AFGGKQTGQKRVAL
+336 AFGGKETGQKRVAL

-379 EIPASPHFQQPNP
+379 EIPASPHFQQANP

-437 APKTAAPAP
+437 APKSAAPVP

-468 EQLAAH
+468 ERLAAH
-474 LDAKPNVSLADVAYT
+474 LDANPNVSLADVAYT

-494 HIHEHRRAVVVKD
+494 HAHEHRRAVVVKD

-522 GGSGLNTR
+522 GGSGTNTR

-548 RGLYEQEPT
+548 RGLYEQEPV

-602 PALFVIEYAL
+602 PALFVVEYAL

-657 LMQSLPAGSMLSV
+657 LMQSLPSGSMLSV
-670 RLTPEALA
+670 RMTPEALA

-683 RLSVAAVNA
+683 RISVAAVNA

-722 HTSHAFHSTMMDPIV
+722 HTSHAFHSHMMDPIV

-763 WVTPEDAVSPA
+763 WVTREDAVSPA

-814 RRNAK
+814 RRNAP
-819 EGTFPAILTT
+819 EGTFPAILST

-838 DALTHATDAFAKLWL
+838 DALTHAADAFAKLWL
-853 AGAKTIAG
+853 AGAKSTAG
-861 RVYKGES
+861 RAYKGEA

-895 RAATAARTA
+895 RAAAARTA
-904 PAQGVELTVPSWP
+904 TTQGVELTVPSWP

-926 SLSGQRWLVLEADT
+926 SLAGQRWLVLEADT
-940 PVASRV
+940 PVAARV
-946 TERLRQAG
+946 SERLRQAG

-968 PVTKRFG
+968 PVTKRFA

-982 AVSEHLER
+982 AVSEHLEC
-990 LRGEDWAPAHVAYL
+990 LHGEDWTPAHIAYL

-1013 LESGLATSFHGLLGL
+1013 LESGLATSFHGLLAL
-1028 AKAVGPGAAKAPVT
+1028 AKAVGPGAAKTPVT
-1042 LDVVTTGAQDV
+1042 LDVVTTGAHDV

-1063 AAAVGASRVLPQE
+1063 AAAVGASRVLAQE

-1103 LVTEL
+1103 MVTEL
-1108 ATGKEAVVA
+1108 ATGKDPVVA
-1117 LRGPYRHVEGFEPL
+1117 LRGPYRHVEAFETIDVP
-1131 DLPVSTGAD
+1131 
-1140 SSEPQG
+1140 
-1146 APGQG
+1146 
-1151 AATSAAASGSAPVL
+1151 
-1165 GTTTLGGPGAT
+1165 
-1176 TLGATAPGTAST
+1176 AST
-1188 AGTTGPGSTGT
+1188 E
-1199 ASAAG
+1199 
-1204 VTGPGASH
+1204 
-1212 GSASTAQSTGL
+1212 QTGL
-1223 KNGGVYVIVG
+1223 KDGGVYVIVG

-1283 AIERMRALEQS
+1283 AIDRMRALERS

-1302 ADAGVPGQLD
+1302 ADAGIPGQLD

-1318 EARFGRV
+1318 ETKFGRI

-1338 TRISVDE
+1338 TRISVAE
-1345 STPEATAPLLAGR
+1345 ATPEATTPLLSGR

-1366 EALASRRPDFVV
+1366 EALSSRQPDFVV

-1391 VSAVAAAHAGMDALA
+1391 VSAVAAAHAGMDAVA

-1439 TEGFRLLRALLTQPT
+1439 SEGFRLLRALLTQPT
-1454 GGRFLASRGS
+1454 GGRFLASLGS
-1464 LEARLQVSR
+1464 LEARRQVAR
-1473 DGTTTARAGGSASGK
+1473 DGASTSRAGGSASGK

-1589 ELEQG
+1589 ELEQS

>member
-10 ERIAIVGLAGRL
+10 ERIAIVGLAGRF

-40 ARRVPTDA
+40 ARRVPSDA

-107 LDNAGYDPL
+107 LDNAGYDPT

-136 ALMRQPDLMDTAG
+136 ALTRQPDLMDTAG

-308 TPEDIQYVEAH
+308 TPDDIQYVEAH

-336 AFGGKQTGQKRVAL
+336 AFGGKETGQKRVAL

-379 EIPASPHFQQPNP
+379 EIPASPHFEKPNP

-400 FFVPSQPRPWTSANG
+400 FFVPSQPRPWTSTNG

-446 SRRAWHVLPLSAR
+446 SRRAWHVLPLSGR

-474 LDAKPNVSLADVAYT
+474 LDSHPNVNLADVAYT

-494 HIHEHRRAVVVKD
+494 HAHEHRRAVVVKD

-548 RGLYEQEPT
+548 RGLYEQEPV

-572 LGLDLRTVLYPPAD
+572 LGLDLRTVLHPPAD

-657 LMQSLPAGSMLSV
+657 LMQSLPAGAMLSV

-683 RLSVAAVNA
+683 RISVAAVNA

-853 AGAKTIAG
+853 AGAKTVAG

-895 RAATAARTA
+895 RAATAARAA

-917 RTRASPQVP
+917 RTRASPRVP
-926 SLSGQRWLVLEADT
+926 SLAGQRWLVLEADT
-940 PVASRV
+940 PVAARV
-946 TERLRQAG
+946 SERLRQAG

-968 PVTKRFG
+968 PVTKRFA

-990 LRGEDWAPAHVAYL
+990 LRGEEWTPAHVAYL
-1004 WPLVKEPRD
+1004 WPLVKAPQD
-1013 LESGLATSFHGLLGL
+1013 LEAGLATSFHGLLAL
-1028 AKAVGPGAAKAPVT
+1028 AKAVGPGAAKAPLT

-1076 YPGLTVRAVDVTW
+1076 YPGITVRAVDVTW

-1117 LRGPYRHVEGFEPL
+1117 LRGPYRHVEAFEPIE
-1131 DLPVSTGAD
+1131 V
-1140 SSEPQG
+1140 
-1146 APGQG
+1146 
-1151 AATSAAASGSAPVL
+1151 
-1165 GTTTLGGPGAT
+1165 
-1176 TLGATAPGTAST
+1176 PGTPDSD
-1188 AGTTGPGSTGT
+1188 
-1199 ASAAG
+1199 AAQ
-1204 VTGPGASH
+1204 P
-1212 GSASTAQSTGL
+1212 TGL
-1223 KNGGVYVIVG
+1223 KEGGVYVIVG

-1245 LTQAVK
+1245 LTHAVK

-1271 RAGHDAQDATSK
+1271 RAGHDAQDATSR
-1283 AIERMRALEQS
+1283 AIERMRTLEQA

-1318 EARFGRV
+1318 EAKFGRV

-1345 STPEATAPLLAGR
+1345 STPEATTPLLAGR

-1366 EALASRRPDFVV
+1366 EALASRHPDFVV

-1426 VGEGFRPDAVISP
+1426 VGEGFRPDAVIP
-1439 TEGFRLLRALLTQPT
+1439 PAEGFRLLRALLTQPA

-1464 LEARLQVSR
+1464 LEARLQVAR
-1473 DGTTTARAGGSASGK
+1473 DGASTTRTGGSASGK
-1488 HPRPPLANAFVAP
+1488 HPRPPLANVFVAP

-1541 LSRIREAFQV
+1541 LSRIRETFQV

>member
-1 MSDAVGGGE
+1 MSDAVDGGE
-10 ERIAIVGLAGRL
+10 ERIAIVGLSGRF
-22 PGAKTLEGFWEM
+22 PGARTLEGFWEM

-107 LDNAGYDPL
+107 LDNAGYDPG

-136 ALMRQPDLMDTAG
+136 ALMRQPDLMDAAG

-169 LGLRGPAATVQTAC
+169 LGLRGPSATVQTAC

-225 MIFSPDGYCRAFDAK
+225 MIFSPDGYCRAFDSK

-308 TPEDIQYVEAH
+308 TPDDIQYVEAH

-336 AFGGKQTGQKRVAL
+336 AFGGKETGQKRVAL

-379 EIPASPHFQQPNP
+379 EIPASPHFQQANP

-400 FFVPSQPRPWTSANG
+400 FFVPSQPRPWTSPNG

-437 APKTAAPAP
+437 APKSAAPAP

-468 EQLAAH
+468 ERLAAH
-474 LDAKPNVSLADVAYT
+474 LDANPNVSLADVAYT

-494 HIHEHRRAVVVKD
+494 HAHEHRRAVVVKD

-522 GGSGLNTR
+522 GGSGTNTR

-548 RGLYEQEPT
+548 RGLYEQEPV

-602 PALFVIEYAL
+602 PSLFVIEYAL

-657 LMQSLPAGSMLSV
+657 LMQSLPSGSMLSV
-670 RLTPEALA
+670 RMTPEALA

-683 RLSVAAVNA
+683 RISVAAVNA

-722 HTSHAFHSTMMDPIV
+722 HTSHAFHSHMMDPIV

-743 VAKVARKEPKDLY
+743 VAKVSRKEPKDLY

-763 WVTPEDAVSPA
+763 WVTREDAVSPA

-814 RRNAK
+814 RRNAP
-819 EGTFPAILTT
+819 EGTFPAILST

-838 DALTHATDAFAKLWL
+838 DALTHAADAFAKLWL
-853 AGAKTIAG
+853 AGAKSTAG
-861 RVYKGES
+861 RIYKGEA

-895 RAATAARTA
+895 RAAAARTVTT
-904 PAQGVELTVPSWP
+904 QGMELTVPAWP

-926 SLSGQRWLVLEADT
+926 SLTGQRWLVLEADT
-940 PVASRV
+940 PVAARV
-946 TERLRQAG
+946 SERLRQAG

-968 PVTKRFG
+968 PVTKRFA
-975 VDVASPD
+975 VDPSSPD
-982 AVSEHLER
+982 ALGEHLER
-990 LRGEDWAPAHVAYL
+990 LRGEDWTPAHIAYL

-1013 LESGLATSFHGLLGL
+1013 LESGLATSFHGLLAL
-1028 AKAVGPGAAKAPVT
+1028 AKAVGPGAAKTPVS

-1089 PAPDESASGPWLER
+1089 PAPGESASGPWLER
-1103 LVTEL
+1103 MVTEL
-1108 ATGKEAVVA
+1108 ATGKDPVVA
-1117 LRGPYRHVEGFEPL
+1117 LRGPYRHVEAFETIDVP
-1131 DLPVSTGAD
+1131 
-1140 SSEPQG
+1140 
-1146 APGQG
+1146 APTEQ
-1151 AATSAAASGSAPVL
+1151 A
-1165 GTTTLGGPGAT
+1165 
-1176 TLGATAPGTAST
+1176 
-1188 AGTTGPGSTGT
+1188 
-1199 ASAAG
+1199 
-1204 VTGPGASH
+1204 
-1212 GSASTAQSTGL
+1212 GL
-1223 KNGGVYVIVG
+1223 KDGGVYVIVG

-1283 AIERMRALEQS
+1283 AIDRMRALERS

-1318 EARFGRV
+1318 ETKFGRI

-1338 TRISVDE
+1338 TRISVAE
-1345 STPEATAPLLAGR
+1345 ATPEATTPLLSGR

-1366 EALASRRPDFVV
+1366 EALSSRQPDFVV

-1391 VSAVAAAHAGMDALA
+1391 VSAVAAAHAGMDAVA

-1426 VGEGFRPDAVISP
+1426 VGEGFRPDAVIP
-1439 TEGFRLLRALLTQPT
+1439 PAEGFRLLRALLTQPT
-1454 GGRFLASRGS
+1454 GGRFLASLGS
-1464 LEARLQVSR
+1464 LEARRQVAR
-1473 DGTTTARAGGSASGK
+1473 DGASASRAGGSASGK

-1512 WQDLLGVESVG
+1512 WQDLLGLESVG

-1589 ELEQG
+1589 ELEQS

>member
-10 ERIAIVGLAGRL
+10 ERIAIVGLSGRF
-22 PGAKTLEGFWEM
+22 PGARDLEGFWEM

-48 ELDDA
+48 ELDEA
-53 GVPQALRAHPQWVR
+53 GVPPALRAHPQWVR
-67 SSYVLEGA
+67 SSYVLDGA

-107 LDNAGYDPL
+107 LDHAGYDPT

-136 ALMRQPDLMDTAG
+136 ALMRQPDLMDAAG

-169 LGLRGPAATVQTAC
+169 LGLRGPSATVQTAC

-225 MIFSPDGYCRAFDAK
+225 MIFSPDGYCRAFDSK

-308 TPEDIQYVEAH
+308 TPDDIQYVEAH

-336 AFGGKQTGQKRVAL
+336 AFGGKETGQKRVAL

-379 EIPASPHFQQPNP
+379 EIPASPHFQQANP

-437 APKTAAPAP
+437 APKAAAPAP

-468 EQLAAH
+468 ERLAAH
-474 LDAKPNVSLADVAYT
+474 LDANPNVSLADVAYT

-494 HIHEHRRAVVVKD
+494 HAHEHRRAVVVKD

-522 GGSGLNTR
+522 GGSGTNTR

-548 RGLYEQEPT
+548 RGLYEQEPA

-657 LMQSLPAGSMLSV
+657 LMQSLPSGSMLSV
-670 RLTPEALA
+670 RMTPEALA

-683 RLSVAAVNA
+683 RISVAAVNA

-722 HTSHAFHSTMMDPIV
+722 HTSHAFHSHMMDPIV

-763 WVTPEDAVSPA
+763 WVTREDAVSPA

-814 RRNAK
+814 RRNAA
-819 EGTFPAILTT
+819 EGTFPAILST

-838 DALTHATDAFAKLWL
+838 DALTHATDVFAKLWL
-853 AGAKTIAG
+853 AGAKSTAG
-861 RVYKGES
+861 RAYKGEA

-895 RAATAARTA
+895 RASA
-904 PAQGVELTVPSWP
+904 PALSTTAQGVELSVPTWP
-917 RTRASPQVP
+917 RMQASPRVP
-926 SLSGQRWLVLEADT
+926 SLKGQRWLVLESDT
-940 PVASRV
+940 PVAASV
-946 TERLRQAG
+946 TERLHLAG
-954 ADVVSLVAGQGASD
+954 ADVVSLVAGTGASD
-968 PVTKRFG
+968 PVAKGFA
-975 VDVASPD
+975 VDPSQPEALT
-982 AVSEHLER
+982 EHLER
-990 LRGEDWAPAHVAYL
+990 LRGEGWTPEHVAYL

-1013 LESGLATSFHGLLGL
+1013 LDAGLVTSFHGLLAL
-1028 AKAVGPGAAKAPVT
+1028 AKALGPGAAKTPVT

-1053 TGEEPLLPWQ
+1053 TGEEPLVPWQ
-1063 AAAVGASRVLPQE
+1063 AAGVGASRVLPQE
-1076 YPGLTVRAVDVTW
+1076 YPGLTVRTVDVPM
-1089 PAPDESASGPWLER
+1089 PAADASASGPWLER

-1108 ATGKEAVVA
+1108 SAGREPGVA
-1117 LRGPYRHVEGFEPL
+1117 LRGPYRHVESFEPVAV
-1131 DLPVSTGAD
+1131 P
-1140 SSEPQG
+1140 
-1146 APGQG
+1146 
-1151 AATSAAASGSAPVL
+1151 AT
-1165 GTTTLGGPGAT
+1165 
-1176 TLGATAPGTAST
+1176 ATAP
-1188 AGTTGPGSTGT
+1188 
-1199 ASAAG
+1199 SA
-1204 VTGPGASH
+1204 
-1212 GSASTAQSTGL
+1212 GL
-1223 KNGGVYVIVG
+1223 KDGGVYVIVG
-1233 GLGRVGLALAEQ
+1233 GLGRVGFALAEQ

-1251 PKLVLLSRRTLPAP
+1251 PKLVLLSRRALPAP

-1271 RAGHDAQDATSK
+1271 RAGHDAQDATSRV
-1283 AIERMRALEQS
+1283 IERVRALEQA

-1302 ADAGVPGQLD
+1302 ADAGVAGQLD
-1312 KALQVA
+1312 KALQLA
-1318 EARFGRV
+1318 ESKFGRI

-1338 TRISVDE
+1338 TRITVAE
-1345 STPEATAPLLAGR
+1345 STPEAAAPLLSGR
-1358 FGGLTQLA
+1358 LGGLSQLA
-1366 EALASRRPDFVV
+1366 EALASRSPDFVV

-1391 VSAVAAAHAGMDALA
+1391 VSAVAAAHAGMDAVA
-1406 ARQARLGG
+1406 ARQARTSG
-1414 TRWYTVDWDVWG
+1414 TRWYAVDWDVWG

-1439 TEGFRLLRALLTQPT
+1439 AEGFRLLRALISQPT
-1454 GGRFLASRGS
+1454 GGRYLVTLGS
-1464 LEARLQVSR
+1464 LAARLQVAR
-1473 DGTTTARAGGSASGK
+1473 DGVAATGAGAKSGGK

-1501 RDETEEKVAAL
+1501 RDETEERVAGL
-1512 WQDLLGVESVG
+1512 WQELLGLEKVG

-1564 EVMTVAIVEASASQ
+1564 EVMTVAILEASASQ
-1578 LDPEALEAMLA
+1578 LDPEALEAMLS

>member
-10 ERIAIVGLAGRL
+10 ERIAIVGLSGRF
-22 PGAKTLEGFWEM
+22 PGAKTLEAFWEM

-107 LDNAGYDPL
+107 LDNAGYDPG

-136 ALMRQPDLMDTAG
+136 ALMRQPDLMDAAG

-169 LGLRGPAATVQTAC
+169 LGLRGPSATVQTAC

-336 AFGGKQTGQKRVAL
+336 AFGGTETGQKRVAL

-379 EIPASPHFQQPNP
+379 EIPASPHFEKPNP

-400 FFVPSQPRPWTSANG
+400 FFVPSQPRLWTSPNG

-437 APKTAAPAP
+437 APKAGAPAP

-468 EQLAAH
+468 ERLAAH
-474 LDAKPNVSLADVAYT
+474 LDAHPDLSLADVAYT

-494 HIHEHRRAVVVKD
+494 HVHEHRRAVVVKD

-522 GGSGLNTR
+522 GGSGTNTR

-548 RGLYEQEPT
+548 RGLYEQEPA
-557 FRTEVDACAEKLKPH
+557 FRAEVDACAEKLKPH

-612 AKLWASW
+612 AKQWASW

-657 LMQSLPAGSMLSV
+657 LMQSLPAGAMLSV
-670 RLTPEALA
+670 RMTPEALA

-683 RLSVAAVNA
+683 RISVAAVNA

-722 HTSHAFHSTMMDPIV
+722 HTSHAFHSHMMDPIM

-763 WVTPEDAVSPA
+763 WVTREDAVSPA

-787 DSATLLLNDPEHV
+787 DSAALLLNDPEHV

-814 RRNAK
+814 RRNAQ

-853 AGAKTIAG
+853 AGAKAIAG
-861 RVYKGES
+861 RVYKGEA

-895 RAATAARTA
+895 RAASPRPAT
-904 PAQGVELTVPSWP
+904 AQGVELTVPAWP

-940 PVASRV
+940 PVAARV
-946 TERLRQAG
+946 SERLRQAG

-968 PVTKRFG
+968 PVTKRFA
-975 VDVASPD
+975 VDPASPE
-982 AVSEHLER
+982 ALGAHLER
-990 LRGEDWAPAHVAYL
+990 LRGEDWTPAHVAYL

-1013 LESGLATSFHGLLGL
+1013 LESGLATSFHGLLAL
-1028 AKAVGPGAAKAPVT
+1028 AKAVGPGAAKTPVA

-1063 AAAVGASRVLPQE
+1063 AAAVGASRVLSQE

-1108 ATGKEAVVA
+1108 ATGKVPVVA
-1117 LRGPYRHVEGFEPL
+1117 LRGPYRHVEAFEPL
-1131 DLPVSTGAD
+1131 DVPVPA
-1140 SSEPQG
+1140 
-1146 APGQG
+1146 
-1151 AATSAAASGSAPVL
+1151 SA
-1165 GTTTLGGPGAT
+1165 
-1176 TLGATAPGTAST
+1176 GTAEPHGDT
-1188 AGTTGPGSTGT
+1188 AGGSSQ
-1199 ASAAG
+1199 A
-1204 VTGPGASH
+1204 
-1212 GSASTAQSTGL
+1212 GL
-1223 KNGGVYVIVG
+1223 KDGGVYVIVG

-1271 RAGHDAQDATSK
+1271 RAGHDAQDATSR
-1283 AIERMRALEQS
+1283 AIERMRALEKA

-1318 EARFGRV
+1318 EAKLGRI

-1338 TRISVDE
+1338 TRISAAE
-1345 STPEATAPLLAGR
+1345 ATPEATAPLLSGR
-1358 FGGLTQLA
+1358 FGGLMHLA
-1366 EALASRRPDFVV
+1366 EALASRQPDFVV

-1406 ARQARLGG
+1406 VRQARLGG

-1426 VGEGFRPDAVISP
+1426 VGEGFRPDAVIP
-1439 TEGFRLLRALLTQPT
+1439 PAEGFRLLRALLTQPT
-1454 GGRFLASRGS
+1454 GGRFLASLGS
-1464 LEARLQVSR
+1464 LEARRQVAR
-1473 DGTTTARAGGSASGK
+1473 DGASTARAGGSASGK

>member
-10 ERIAIVGLAGRL
+10 ERIAIVGLSGRF
-22 PGAKTLEGFWEM
+22 PGARTLEGFWEM

-107 LDNAGYDPL
+107 LDNAGYDPG

-136 ALMRQPDLMDTAG
+136 ALMRQPDLMDAAG

-169 LGLRGPAATVQTAC
+169 LGLRGPSATVQTAC

-225 MIFSPDGYCRAFDAK
+225 MIFSPDGYCRAFDSK

-308 TPEDIQYVEAH
+308 TPDDIQYVEAH

-336 AFGGKQTGQKRVAL
+336 AFGGKETGQKRVAL

-379 EIPASPHFQQPNP
+379 EIPASPHFQQANP

-468 EQLAAH
+468 ERLAAH
-474 LDAKPNVSLADVAYT
+474 LDANPNVSLADVAYT

-494 HIHEHRRAVVVKD
+494 HAHEHRRAVVVKD

-522 GGSGLNTR
+522 GGSGTNTR

-548 RGLYEQEPT
+548 RGLYEQEPV

-572 LGLDLRTVLYPPAD
+572 LGLDLRTVLYPPAE

-657 LMQSLPAGSMLSV
+657 LMQSLPSGSMLSV
-670 RLTPEALA
+670 RMTPEALA

-683 RLSVAAVNA
+683 RISVAAVNA

-722 HTSHAFHSTMMDPIV
+722 HTSHAFHSHMMDPIV

-763 WVTPEDAVSPA
+763 WVTREDAVSPA

-814 RRNAK
+814 RRNAA
-819 EGTFPAILTT
+819 EGTFPAILST

-853 AGAKTIAG
+853 AGAKSTAG
-861 RVYKGES
+861 RAYKGEA

-895 RAATAARTA
+895 RAAAARTA
-904 PAQGVELTVPSWP
+904 TTQGVELTVPAWP

-940 PVASRV
+940 PVAARV
-946 TERLRQAG
+946 SERLRQAG

-968 PVTKRFG
+968 PVTKRFA

-982 AVSEHLER
+982 ALSEHLER
-990 LRGEDWAPAHVAYL
+990 LRGEDWTPAHIAYL

-1013 LESGLATSFHGLLGL
+1013 LESGLATSFHGLLAL
-1028 AKAVGPGAAKAPVT
+1028 AKAVGPGAAKTPVM

-1076 YPGLTVRAVDVTW
+1076 YPGFTVRAVDVTW

-1103 LVTEL
+1103 MVTEL
-1108 ATGKEAVVA
+1108 ATGKDSVVA
-1117 LRGPYRHVEGFEPL
+1117 LRGPYRHVEAFETIDVP
-1131 DLPVSTGAD
+1131 
-1140 SSEPQG
+1140 
-1146 APGQG
+1146 
-1151 AATSAAASGSAPVL
+1151 
-1165 GTTTLGGPGAT
+1165 
-1176 TLGATAPGTAST
+1176 AST
-1188 AGTTGPGSTGT
+1188 E
-1199 ASAAG
+1199 
-1204 VTGPGASH
+1204 
-1212 GSASTAQSTGL
+1212 QTGL
-1223 KNGGVYVIVG
+1223 KDGGVYVIVG

-1283 AIERMRALEQS
+1283 AIDRMRALERS

-1302 ADAGVPGQLD
+1302 ADAGIPGQLD

-1318 EARFGRV
+1318 ETKFGRI

-1338 TRISVDE
+1338 TRISVAE
-1345 STPEATAPLLAGR
+1345 ATPEATTPLLSGR

-1366 EALASRRPDFVV
+1366 EALSSRQPDFVV

-1391 VSAVAAAHAGMDALA
+1391 VSAVAAAHAGMDAVA
-1406 ARQARLGG
+1406 TRQARLGG

-1439 TEGFRLLRALLTQPT
+1439 SEGFRLLRALLTQPT
-1454 GGRFLASRGS
+1454 GGRFLASLGS
-1464 LEARLQVSR
+1464 LEARRQVAR
-1473 DGTTTARAGGSASGK
+1473 DGASTSRAGGSASGK

-1512 WQDLLGVESVG
+1512 WQDLLGLESVG

-1589 ELEQG
+1589 ELEQS

>member
-1 MSDAVGGGE
+1 METRMSDAVGGGE
-10 ERIAIVGLAGRL
+10 ERIAIVGLSGRF
-22 PGAKTLEGFWEM
+22 PGAQTLEGFWEM

-75 TDFDAGLF
+75 TEFDAGLF

-107 LDNAGYDPL
+107 LDNAGYDPG

-136 ALMRQPDLMDTAG
+136 ALMRQPDLMDAAG

-303 AISGV
+303 AIAGV
-308 TPEDIQYVEAH
+308 TPDDIQYVEAH

-336 AFGGKQTGQKRVAL
+336 AFGGKETGQKRVAL

-379 EIPASPHFQQPNP
+379 EIPASPHFEKPNP

-437 APKTAAPAP
+437 APKAAAPAP
-446 SRRAWHVLPLSAR
+446 SKRPWHVLPLSAR

-468 EQLAAH
+468 ERLAAH
-474 LDAKPNVSLADVAYT
+474 LDANPNASLADVAYT

-494 HIHEHRRAVVVKD
+494 HVHEHRRAVVVKD

-522 GGSGLNTR
+522 GGSGTNTR

-548 RGLYEQEPT
+548 RGLYEQEPV
-557 FRTEVDACAEKLKPH
+557 FRAEVDACAEKLKTH
-572 LGLDLRTVLYPPAD
+572 LGLDLRTVLYPAAD
-586 GREKA
+586 AREKA

-657 LMQSLPAGSMLSV
+657 LMQSLPSGSMLSV

-683 RLSVAAVNA
+683 RISVAAVNA
-692 PGFTVVAGPTDAVD
+692 PGFTVVAGPADAVD

-722 HTSHAFHSTMMDPIV
+722 HTSHAFHSQMMDPIV

-763 WVTPEDAVSPA
+763 WVTREDAVSPA

-814 RRNAK
+814 RRNAQ

-838 DALTHATDAFAKLWL
+838 DALTHAMDAFAKLWL
-853 AGAKTIAG
+853 AGAKTTAG

-884 DLLKGPPPALP
+884 DLLKGPPPAMP
-895 RAATAARTA
+895 RAAVAAKAATT
-904 PAQGVELTVPSWP
+904 QGVELTVPAWS

-926 SLSGQRWLVLEADT
+926 PLSGQRWLVLEADS
-940 PVASRV
+940 PVAARV
-946 TERLRQAG
+946 SERLRQAG

-968 PVTKRFG
+968 PVTKRFA
-975 VDVASPD
+975 VDPASPD
-982 AVSEHLER
+982 ALGDALGEHLER
-990 LRGEDWAPAHVAYL
+990 LRGEDWTPAHVAYL

-1013 LESGLATSFHGLLGL
+1013 LESGLTTSFHGLLAL
-1028 AKAVGPGAAKAPVT
+1028 AKAVGPGAAKTPVT

-1076 YPGLTVRAVDVTW
+1076 YPGLTVRSVDVTW

-1108 ATGKEAVVA
+1108 ATGKDPVVA
-1117 LRGPYRHVEGFEPL
+1117 LRGTYRHVEAFETL
-1131 DLPVSTGAD
+1131 DVP
-1140 SSEPQG
+1140 
-1146 APGQG
+1146 
-1151 AATSAAASGSAPVL
+1151 
-1165 GTTTLGGPGAT
+1165 
-1176 TLGATAPGTAST
+1176 AST
-1188 AGTTGPGSTGT
+1188 E
-1199 ASAAG
+1199 
-1204 VTGPGASH
+1204 H
-1212 GSASTAQSTGL
+1212 GGL
-1223 KNGGVYVIVG
+1223 KDGGVYVIVG
-1233 GLGRVGLALAEQ
+1233 GLGRVGQALAEQ

-1283 AIERMRALEQS
+1283 AIDRMRALEKA

-1312 KALQVA
+1312 KAFQLA
-1318 EARFGRV
+1318 EAKFGRI

-1338 TRISVDE
+1338 TRISVGE
-1345 STPEATAPLLAGR
+1345 ASPEATTPLLAGR

-1406 ARQARLGG
+1406 VRQARLGG

-1426 VGEGFRPDAVISP
+1426 VGEGFRPDAVIPP

-1454 GGRFLASRGS
+1454 GGRYLASLGS
-1464 LEARLQVSR
+1464 LEARRQAAR
-1473 DGTTTARAGGSASGK
+1473 DGAAPARAGGSGSGK

-1589 ELEQG
+1589 ELEQS

>member
-1 MSDAVGGGE
+1 METRMSDAVGGGE
-10 ERIAIVGLAGRL
+10 ERIAIVGLSGRF
-22 PGAKTLEGFWEM
+22 PGAQTLEGFWEM

-48 ELDDA
+48 ELDEV

-75 TDFDAGLF
+75 TEFDAGLF

-88 EAELMDPQ
+88 EAEVMDPQ

-107 LDNAGYDPL
+107 LDNAGYDPG

-136 ALMRQPDLMDTAG
+136 ALMRQPDLMDAAG

-169 LGLRGPAATVQTAC
+169 LGLRGPSATVQTAC

-308 TPEDIQYVEAH
+308 TPDDIQYVEAH

-336 AFGGKQTGQKRVAL
+336 AFGGKETGQKRVAL

-379 EIPASPHFQQPNP
+379 EIPASPHFQQANP
-392 VIDFDAGP
+392 VIDFDGGP
-400 FFVPSQPRPWTSANG
+400 FFVPSQPRPWASANG

-446 SRRAWHVLPLSAR
+446 SRRAWHVLPLSGR

-468 EQLAAH
+468 ERLAAH
-474 LDAKPNVSLADVAYT
+474 LDANPNVSLADVAYT

-494 HIHEHRRAVVVKD
+494 HAHEHRRAVVVKD

-548 RGLYEQEPT
+548 RGLYEQEPA

-638 LSGVFSLDDAL
+638 LSGVFTLDDAL

-683 RLSVAAVNA
+683 RISVAAVNA

-814 RRNAK
+814 RRNAQ

-838 DALTHATDAFAKLWL
+838 DALTHAADAFAKLWL
-853 AGAKTIAG
+853 AGAKSTAG
-861 RVYKGES
+861 RIYKGEA
-868 RRRIPLPAYP
+868 RRRIPLPSYP

-895 RAATAARTA
+895 RAAVAARAAT
-904 PAQGVELTVPSWP
+904 AQGVEVTVPTWP

-926 SLSGQRWLVLEADT
+926 SLAGQRWLVLEADT
-940 PVASRV
+940 PVATRV

-968 PVTKRFG
+968 PVTKRFA

-990 LRGEDWAPAHVAYL
+990 LRGEEWTPAHIAYL

-1013 LESGLATSFHGLLGL
+1013 LESGLATSFHGLLAV
-1028 AKAVGPGAAKAPVT
+1028 AKALGPGAAKTPVT
-1042 LDVVTTGAQDV
+1042 LDVVTTGAHDV

-1063 AAAVGASRVLPQE
+1063 AAAVGTSRVLPQE

-1089 PAPDESASGPWLER
+1089 PAPDEAAAGPWLER

-1108 ATGKEAVVA
+1108 ATGKDPVVA
-1117 LRGPYRHVEGFEPL
+1117 LRGPYRHVESFETI
-1131 DLPVSTGAD
+1131 DLPSAAPAGT
-1140 SSEPQG
+1140 SSSNG
-1146 APGQG
+1146 APAQG
-1151 AATSAAASGSAPVL
+1151 MANSATSAAAPVL
-1165 GTTTLGGPGAT
+1165 GTTTLGAPPSGAT
-1176 TLGATAPGTAST
+1176 GPDASHGTAST
-1188 AGTTGPGSTGT
+1188 TGATQG
-1199 ASAAG
+1199 
-1204 VTGPGASH
+1204 
-1212 GSASTAQSTGL
+1212 GL
-1223 KNGGVYVIVG
+1223 KDGGVYVIVG

-1271 RAGHDAQDATSK
+1271 RTGHDAQDATAK
-1283 AIERMRALEQS
+1283 AIERLSALERS

-1302 ADAGVPGQLD
+1302 ADAGAPGQLD

-1318 EARFGRV
+1318 EARFGRI

-1338 TRISVDE
+1338 TRIAVGEATPE
-1345 STPEATAPLLAGR
+1345 STTPLLAGR

-1391 VSAVAAAHAGMDALA
+1391 VSAVAAAHAGMDAVA
-1406 ARQARLGG
+1406 ARQARQGG

-1426 VGEGFRPDAVISP
+1426 VGEGFKPDAVISP
-1439 TEGFRLLRALLTQPT
+1439 AEGFRILRALLTQPT
-1454 GGRFLASRGS
+1454 GGRFLATLGS
-1464 LEARLQVSR
+1464 LEARRQVAR
-1473 DGTTTARAGGSASGK
+1473 DGTSVSRASGSASGK

>member
-1 MSDAVGGGE
+1 
-10 ERIAIVGLAGRL
+10 
-22 PGAKTLEGFWEM
+22 
-34 LRRGGD
+34 
-40 ARRVPTDA
+40 
-48 ELDDA
+48 
-53 GVPQALRAHPQWVR
+53 
-67 SSYVLEGA
+67 
-75 TDFDAGLF
+75 
-83 GYSPR
+83 
-88 EAELMDPQ
+88 
-96 QRIFMECAWES
+96 
-107 LDNAGYDPL
+107 
-116 RFKGAV
+116 
-122 AVYASVSLSSYLLR
+122 
-136 ALMRQPDLMDTAG
+136 
-149 SFGVML
+149 
-155 ANDKD
+155 
-160 YVATRVSHR
+160 
-169 LGLRGPAATVQTAC
+169 
-183 SSSLVALHLA
+183 
-193 CQSLLS
+193 
-199 GESDMALAGGSSVS
+199 
-213 FPQTAGYLYQEG
+213 
-225 MIFSPDGYCRAFDAK
+225 
-240 ANGTVRG
+240 
-247 AGAAVV
+247 
-253 VLKRLSDALK
+253 
-263 DGDTIHGVLLGTA
+263 
-276 VNNDGAGK
+276 
-284 VGFTAPSVEGQ
+284 
-295 AAVIAEAL
+295 
-303 AISGV
+303 
-308 TPEDIQYVEAH
+308 
-319 ATGTPLGD
+319 
-327 PIEVAALNQ
+327 
-336 AFGGKQTGQKRVAL
+336 
-350 GSLKAAIG
+350 
-358 HLDAAAGIAGVV
+358 
-370 KTVLAMEHG
+370 
-379 EIPASPHFQQPNP
+379 
-392 VIDFDAGP
+392 
-400 FFVPSQPRPWTSANG
+400 
-415 PRRAG
+415 
-420 VSAFGI
+420 
-426 GGTNTHVILEE
+426 
-437 APKTAAPAP
+437 
-446 SRRAWHVLPLSAR
+446 
-459 TPAALDAAT
+459 
-468 EQLAAH
+468 
-474 LDAKPNVSLADVAYT
+474 
-489 LQVGR
+489 
-494 HIHEHRRAVVVKD
+494 
-507 VADAKA
+507 
-513 ALRDARRLL
+513 
-522 GGSGLNTR
+522 
-530 RPVVFLF
+530 
-537 SGQGSQYVDMG
+537 MG
-548 RGLYEQEPT
+548 RGLYEQEPA
-557 FRTEVDACAEKLKPH
+557 FRAEVDACAEKLKPH

-657 LMQSLPAGSMLSV
+657 LMQSLPSGSMLSV
-670 RLTPEALA
+670 RMTPEALA

-683 RLSVAAVNA
+683 RISVAAVNA

-722 HTSHAFHSTMMDPIV
+722 HTSHAFHSQMMDPIV

-763 WVTPEDAVSPA
+763 WVTREDAVSPA

-787 DSATLLLNDPEHV
+787 DSAALLLNDPEHV

-814 RRNAK
+814 RRNAQ

-838 DALTHATDAFAKLWL
+838 DALTHAADAFAKLWL
-853 AGAKTIAG
+853 AGAKTTAG

-895 RAATAARTA
+895 RAASPRPAT
-904 PAQGVELTVPSWP
+904 AQGVELTVPAWP

-940 PVASRV
+940 PVAARV
-946 TERLRQAG
+946 SERLRQAG

-968 PVTKRFG
+968 PVTKRFA
-975 VDVASPD
+975 VDPASPD
-982 AVSEHLER
+982 AVGAHLER
-990 LRGEDWAPAHVAYL
+990 LRGEDWTPAHVAYL

-1013 LESGLATSFHGLLGL
+1013 LESGLATSFHGLLAL
-1028 AKAVGPGAAKAPVT
+1028 AKAVGPGAAKTPVS

-1063 AAAVGASRVLPQE
+1063 AAAVGASRVLSQE
-1076 YPGLTVRAVDVTW
+1076 YPGLTVHAVDVTW
-1089 PAPDESASGPWLER
+1089 PAPDESASGPWRER

-1108 ATGKEAVVA
+1108 ATGKDPVVA
-1117 LRGPYRHVEGFEPL
+1117 LRGPYRHVEAFEPI
-1131 DLPVSTGAD
+1131 DVPVSA
-1140 SSEPQG
+1140 
-1146 APGQG
+1146 
-1151 AATSAAASGSAPVL
+1151 SA
-1165 GTTTLGGPGAT
+1165 
-1176 TLGATAPGTAST
+1176 GTAEPHGDT
-1188 AGTTGPGSTGT
+1188 AGGSSQ
-1199 ASAAG
+1199 A
-1204 VTGPGASH
+1204 
-1212 GSASTAQSTGL
+1212 GL
-1223 KNGGVYVIVG
+1223 KDGGVYVIVG
-1233 GLGRVGLALAEQ
+1233 GLGRVGLALAQQ
-1245 LTQAVK
+1245 LAQAVK

-1271 RAGHDAQDATSK
+1271 RAGHDAQDATSR
-1283 AIERMRALEQS
+1283 AIERMRALEKA

-1318 EARFGRV
+1318 EAKLGRI

-1338 TRISVDE
+1338 TRISVAE
-1345 STPEATAPLLAGR
+1345 ATPEATAPLLSGR
-1358 FGGLTQLA
+1358 FGGLMHLA
-1366 EALASRRPDFVV
+1366 EALASRQPDFVV

-1426 VGEGFRPDAVISP
+1426 VGEGFRPDAVIP
-1439 TEGFRLLRALLTQPT
+1439 PAEGFRLLRALLTQPT
-1454 GGRFLASRGS
+1454 GGRFLASLGS
-1464 LEARLQVSR
+1464 LEARRQVAR
-1473 DGTTTARAGGSASGK
+1473 DGASTARASTSASGK

>member
-10 ERIAIVGLAGRL
+10 ERIAIVGLSGRF
-22 PGAKTLEGFWEM
+22 PGAQTLEGFWEM

-48 ELDDA
+48 ELDEA

-107 LDNAGYDPL
+107 LDNAGYDPG

-136 ALMRQPDLMDTAG
+136 ALMRQPDLMDAAG

-169 LGLRGPAATVQTAC
+169 LGLRGPSATVQTAC

-199 GESDMALAGGSSVS
+199 GESDMALAGGASVS
-213 FPQTAGYLYQEG
+213 FPQAAGYLYQEG

-263 DGDTIHGVLLGTA
+263 DGDTVHGVLLGTA

-308 TPEDIQYVEAH
+308 TPDDIQYVEAH

-336 AFGGKQTGQKRVAL
+336 AFGGKETGQQRVAL

-400 FFVPSQPRPWTSANG
+400 FFVPSQPRPWTSPHG

-426 GGTNTHVILEE
+426 GGTNAHVILEE
-437 APKTAAPAP
+437 APKPAAPAP
-446 SRRAWHVLPLSAR
+446 SRRAWHLLPLSAR

-468 EQLAAH
+468 ERLAAH
-474 LDAKPNVSLADVAYT
+474 LDAHPSVSLADVAYT

-494 HIHEHRRAVVVKD
+494 HAHEHRRAVVVKD

-522 GGSGLNTR
+522 GGSGTNTR

-548 RGLYEQEPT
+548 RGLYEQEPA
-557 FRTEVDACAEKLKPH
+557 FRAEVDACAQKLEPH
-572 LGLDLRTVLYPPAD
+572 LGLDLRAVLYPPAD

-657 LMQSLPAGSMLSV
+657 LMQSLPAGAMLSV
-670 RLTPEALA
+670 RMTPEALA
-678 PLMDA
+678 PLLDA
-683 RLSVAAVNA
+683 RISVAAVNA
-692 PGFTVVAGPTDAVD
+692 PGFTVVAGPSDAVD

-711 LEAQKVEVSRL
+711 LEARQVEVSRL
-722 HTSHAFHSTMMDPIV
+722 HTSHAFHSHMMDPIV

-763 WVTPEDAVSPA
+763 WVTREDAVSPA

-814 RRNAK
+814 RRNAQ

-829 LPAPRDAQQ
+829 LPSPRDAQQ
-838 DALTHATDAFAKLWL
+838 DALTHAADAFARLWL
-853 AGAKTIAG
+853 AGAKTTAG
-861 RVYKGES
+861 RVYKGEP
-868 RRRIPLPAYP
+868 RRRVPLPAYP

-895 RAATAARTA
+895 RAPVAARA
-904 PAQGVELTVPSWP
+904 GAAQGVELTVPAWP
-917 RTRASPQVP
+917 RTRASPRVP
-926 SLSGQRWLVLEADT
+926 SLAGQRWLVLEADT
-940 PVASRV
+940 PVAARV
-946 TERLRQAG
+946 AERLRQAG

-968 PVTKRFG
+968 PVTKRFA
-975 VDVASPD
+975 VDPATPD
-982 AVSEHLER
+982 ALGEHLER
-990 LRGEDWAPAHVAYL
+990 LRGEAWTPEHIAYL
-1004 WPLVKEPRD
+1004 WPLVREPRD
-1013 LESGLATSFHGLLGL
+1013 LESGLATSFHGLLAL
-1028 AKAVGPGAAKAPVT
+1028 ARAVGPGAAKTPVA

-1063 AAAVGASRVLPQE
+1063 SAAVGASRVLPQE
-1076 YPGLTVRAVDVTW
+1076 YPGLAVRAVDVTW

-1103 LVTEL
+1103 LVAEL
-1108 ATGKEAVVA
+1108 ATGRDEVVA
-1117 LRGPYRHVEGFEPL
+1117 LRGPYRHVEAFEAI
-1131 DLPVSTGAD
+1131 DVPVAAGTGTEA
-1140 SSEPQG
+1140 QG
-1146 APGQG
+1146 APTG
-1151 AATSAAASGSAPVL
+1151 AMSGGSAR
-1165 GTTTLGGPGAT
+1165 G
-1176 TLGATAPGTAST
+1176 
-1188 AGTTGPGSTGT
+1188 
-1199 ASAAG
+1199 
-1204 VTGPGASH
+1204 
-1212 GSASTAQSTGL
+1212 GL
-1223 KNGGVYVIVG
+1223 KDGGVYVIVG

-1245 LTQAVK
+1245 LAQAVK

-1265 GEWDAW
+1265 EEWDAW
-1271 RAGHDAQDATSK
+1271 RAGHDAQDATSR
-1283 AIERMRALEQS
+1283 AIDRLRALERA

-1302 ADAGVPGQLD
+1302 ADAGAPGQLD

-1318 EARFGRV
+1318 EAKLGRI
-1325 DGVFYAAGDGGMA
+1325 DGVFYTAGDGGMA
-1338 TRISVDE
+1338 TRISVAE
-1345 STPEATAPLLAGR
+1345 STPESTTPLLAGR
-1358 FGGLTQLA
+1358 LGGLTQLA
-1366 EALASRRPDFVV
+1366 EALSSRRPDFVV

-1391 VSAVAAAHAGMDALA
+1391 VSAVAAAHAGMDAVA
-1406 ARQARLGG
+1406 TRQARLGG
-1414 TRWYTVDWDVWG
+1414 ARWYTVDWDVWG

-1439 TEGFRLLRALLTQPT
+1439 AEGFRLLSALLTQPT
-1454 GGRFLASRGS
+1454 GGRFLASLGS
-1464 LEARLQVSR
+1464 LEARRQVAR
-1473 DGTTTARAGGSASGK
+1473 EGTAATRAGGGASGK

-1541 LSRIREAFQV
+1541 LSRIRETFQV

-1564 EVMTVAIVEASASQ
+1564 EVMTVAIVEASAAQ

>member
-10 ERIAIVGLAGRL
+10 ERIAIVGLSGRF
-22 PGAKTLEGFWEM
+22 PGARTLEGFWEM

-75 TDFDAGLF
+75 TEFDAGLF

-107 LDNAGYDPL
+107 LDNAGYDPG

-136 ALMRQPDLMDTAG
+136 ALMRQPDLMDAAG

-308 TPEDIQYVEAH
+308 TPDDIQYVEAH

-336 AFGGKQTGQKRVAL
+336 AFGGKETGQKRVAL

-379 EIPASPHFQQPNP
+379 EIPASPHFEKPNP

-437 APKTAAPAP
+437 APKAAAPAP
-446 SRRAWHVLPLSAR
+446 SKRAWHVLPLSAR

-468 EQLAAH
+468 ERLAAH
-474 LDAKPNVSLADVAYT
+474 LDANPNVALADVAYT

-494 HIHEHRRAVVVKD
+494 HAHEHRRAVVVKD

-522 GGSGLNTR
+522 GGSGTNTR

-548 RGLYEQEPT
+548 RGLYEQEPA
-557 FRTEVDACAEKLKPH
+557 FRAEVDACAEKLKAH

-657 LMQSLPAGSMLSV
+657 LMQSLPSGSMLSV
-670 RLTPEALA
+670 RMTPEALA

-683 RLSVAAVNA
+683 RISVAAVNA

-722 HTSHAFHSTMMDPIV
+722 HTSHAFHSHMMDPIV

-763 WVTPEDAVSPA
+763 WVTREDAVSPA

-814 RRNAK
+814 RRNAQ

-838 DALTHATDAFAKLWL
+838 DALTHAADAFAKLWL
-853 AGAKTIAG
+853 AGAKTTAG

-884 DLLKGPPPALP
+884 DLLKGPPPAMP
-895 RAATAARTA
+895 RAAAARTA
-904 PAQGVELTVPSWP
+904 TAQGVELTVPAWP
-917 RTRASPQVP
+917 RTRASPRVP

-940 PVASRV
+940 PVAARV
-946 TERLRQAG
+946 SERLRQAG

-968 PVTKRFG
+968 PVTKRFA
-975 VDVASPD
+975 VDPSSPD
-982 AVSEHLER
+982 ALGEHLER
-990 LRGEDWAPAHVAYL
+990 LSGEDWTPAHIAYL

-1013 LESGLATSFHGLLGL
+1013 LESGLAASFHGLLAL
-1028 AKAVGPGAAKAPVT
+1028 AKAVGPGAAKTAVT

-1063 AAAVGASRVLPQE
+1063 AAAVGARRVLPQE

-1089 PAPDESASGPWLER
+1089 PAPEESASGPWLER

-1108 ATGKEAVVA
+1108 ATGKDPVVA
-1117 LRGPYRHVEGFEPL
+1117 LRGPYRHVEAFEPI
-1131 DLPVSTGAD
+1131 DIPTSASAGSSDPHSTPA
-1140 SSEPQG
+1140 
-1146 APGQG
+1146 QG
-1151 AATSAAASGSAPVL
+1151 AATSAAS
-1165 GTTTLGGPGAT
+1165 
-1176 TLGATAPGTAST
+1176 GATAPGSATSTTSGASAATTGSSAQGSST
-1188 AGTTGPGSTGT
+1188 AG
-1199 ASAAG
+1199 ASSQA
-1204 VTGPGASH
+1204 
-1212 GSASTAQSTGL
+1212 GL
-1223 KNGGVYVIVG
+1223 KDGGVYVIVG

-1283 AIERMRALEQS
+1283 AIDRMRALERS

-1312 KALQVA
+1312 KAIQVA
-1318 EARFGRV
+1318 EAKFGRI

-1338 TRISVDE
+1338 TRISVAE
-1345 STPEATAPLLAGR
+1345 ATPEATTPLLSGR

-1366 EALASRRPDFVV
+1366 EALASRQPDFVV

-1391 VSAVAAAHAGMDALA
+1391 VSAVAAAHAGMDAVA

-1426 VGEGFRPDAVISP
+1426 VGEGFRPDAVIP
-1439 TEGFRLLRALLTQPT
+1439 PAEGFRLLRALLTQPT
-1454 GGRFLASRGS
+1454 GGRFLASLGS
-1464 LEARLQVSR
+1464 LEARRQVAR
-1473 DGTTTARAGGSASGK
+1473 DGASTSRAGGSGSGK

-1589 ELEQG
+1589 ELEQS

>member
-10 ERIAIVGLAGRL
+10 ERIAIVGLSGRF
-22 PGAKTLEGFWEM
+22 PGARDLEGFWEM

-48 ELDDA
+48 ELDEA

-67 SSYVLEGA
+67 SSYVLDGA

-107 LDNAGYDPL
+107 LDNAGYDPG

-136 ALMRQPDLMDTAG
+136 ALMRQPDLMDAAG

-169 LGLRGPAATVQTAC
+169 LNLRGPAATVQTAC

-199 GESDMALAGGSSVS
+199 GESDMALAGGASVS

-240 ANGTVRG
+240 AHGTVRG

-263 DGDTIHGVLLGTA
+263 DGDTLHGVLLGTA

-308 TPEDIQYVEAH
+308 RPDDIQYVEAH

-336 AFGGKQTGQKRVAL
+336 AFGGTETGSKRVAL

-370 KTVLAMEHG
+370 KTVLAMEHR
-379 EIPASPHFQQPNP
+379 ELPASPHFQQANP
-392 VIDFDAGP
+392 VIDFDGGP
-400 FFVPSQPRPWTSANG
+400 FFVPSEPRPWVAQDG

-426 GGTNTHVILEE
+426 GGTNAHVILEE
-437 APKTAAPAP
+437 APKAPAPAP
-446 SRRAWHVLPLSAR
+446 SRRVWHVLPLSGR
-459 TPAALDAAT
+459 TPAALEDATAR
-468 EQLAAH
+468 LAAH
-474 LDAKPNVSLADVAYT
+474 LDANPTLPLADVAYT
-489 LQVGR
+489 LQSGR
-494 HIHEHRRAVVVKD
+494 HAHEHRRAVVVRD
-507 VADAKA
+507 TADARA
-513 ALRDARRLL
+513 ALKDARRLL
-522 GGSGLNTR
+522 GGAGTNTR

-557 FRTEVDACAEKLKPH
+557 FRAEVDACAQKLQPH
-572 LGLDLRTVLYPPAD
+572 LGLDLRTVLYPSPD
-586 GREKA
+586 GREQA
-591 TEQLKQTSLTQ
+591 TEQLRRTSLTQ

-657 LMQSLPAGSMLSV
+657 LMQSLPSGAMLSV
-670 RLTPEALA
+670 RMTPEAVQ

-711 LEAQKVEVSRL
+711 LEGQGVEVSRL
-722 HTSHAFHSTMMDPIV
+722 HTSHAFHSAMMDPIV

-743 VAKVARKEPKDLY
+743 VLKVTRKAPKDLY

-763 WVTPEDAVSPA
+763 WVTPEDATSPA
-774 YWARHLRDAVRFQ
+774 YWARHLREAVRFQ
-787 DSATLLLNDPEHV
+787 DSAAQLLTDPEHV

-807 NALATLV
+807 NSLATLV
-814 RRNAK
+814 RRNAT
-819 EGTFPAILTT
+819 EGTFPAILTS
-829 LPAPRDAQQ
+829 LPSPRDAGQ
-838 DALTHATDAFAKLWL
+838 DALTHATDAAAKLWL
-853 AGAKTIAG
+853 AGAKSNLS
-861 RVYKGES
+861 RVYKGEA

-895 RAATAARTA
+895 RASAVPAMTAT
-904 PAQGVELTVPSWP
+904 AQGVELSVPVWP

-926 SLSGQRWLVLEADT
+926 SLTGQRWLVLEANT
-940 PVASRV
+940 PVAARV
-946 TERLRQAG
+946 TERLRLAG
-954 ADVVSLVAGQGASD
+954 ADVVSLVAGTDVSD
-968 PVTKRFG
+968 PVTRRFA
-975 VDVASPD
+975 VDPSQPEAL
-982 AVSEHLER
+982 SEHLER
-990 LRGEDWAPAHVAYL
+990 LRGEDWTPAHIAYL
-1004 WPLVKEPRD
+1004 WPLLKEHRA
-1013 LESGLATSFHGLLGL
+1013 LEAGLETSFHALLQV

-1053 TGEEPLLPWQ
+1053 TGEEPLVPWQ
-1063 AAAVGASRVLPQE
+1063 AASVGTSRVLPQE

-1089 PAPDESASGPWLER
+1089 PAPEEAASGPWLER

-1108 ATGKEAVVA
+1108 SSGTEPVVA
-1117 LRGPYRHVEGFEPL
+1117 LRGPYRHVESFEPT
-1131 DLPVSTGAD
+1131 PVPATGASQPD
-1140 SSEPQG
+1140 
-1146 APGQG
+1146 A
-1151 AATSAAASGSAPVL
+1151 
-1165 GTTTLGGPGAT
+1165 
-1176 TLGATAPGTAST
+1176 
-1188 AGTTGPGSTGT
+1188 
-1199 ASAAG
+1199 
-1204 VTGPGASH
+1204 
-1212 GSASTAQSTGL
+1212 L
-1223 KNGGVYVIVG
+1223 KDGGVYVIVG
-1233 GLGRVGLALAEQ
+1233 GLGRVGFALAEQ

-1251 PKLVLLSRRTLPAP
+1251 PKLVLISRRTLPAA

-1271 RAGHDAQDATSK
+1271 LEGHDAQDPTSR
-1283 AIERMRALEQS
+1283 AIERVRTLEKT

-1302 ADAGVPGQLD
+1302 ADAGVAGQLD

-1318 EARFGRV
+1318 EAQFGHL

-1338 TRISVDE
+1338 TRIAVA
-1345 STPEATAPLLAGR
+1345 EATHEANTPLLAGR
-1358 FGGLTQLA
+1358 FGGVTYLA
-1366 EALASRRPDFVV
+1366 EALATRSPDFVV

-1391 VSAVAAAHAGMDALA
+1391 VSAVAAAHAGMDAVA
-1406 ARQARLGG
+1406 AKQARSGG

-1426 VGEGFRPDAVISP
+1426 VGEGFRPDAVIAP
-1439 TEGFRLLRALLTQPT
+1439 AEGFRLLRALLSQPT
-1454 GGRFLASRGS
+1454 GGRFLASLGS
-1464 LEARLQVSR
+1464 LEARLQLAR
-1473 DGTTTARAGGSASGK
+1473 DGAAATRSGAKSGGR
-1488 HPRPPLANAFVAP
+1488 HPRPPLPNAFVAP
-1501 RDETEEKVAAL
+1501 RDETEERVATL
-1512 WQDLLGVESVG
+1512 WQDLLGVETVG

-1578 LDPEALEAMLA
+1578 LDPEDLEAMLA
-1589 ELEQG
+1589 ELEQS

>member
-1 MSDAVGGGE
+1 MSDAVDGGE
-10 ERIAIVGLAGRL
+10 ERIAIVGLSGRF
-22 PGAKTLEGFWEM
+22 PGARTLEGFWEM

-53 GVPQALRAHPQWVR
+53 GVPPALRAHPQWVR

-75 TDFDAGLF
+75 TEFDAGLF

-107 LDNAGYDPL
+107 LDNAGYDPG

-136 ALMRQPDLMDTAG
+136 ALMRQPDLMDAAG

-169 LGLRGPAATVQTAC
+169 LGLRGPSATVQTAC

-225 MIFSPDGYCRAFDAK
+225 MIFSPDGYCRAFDSK

-308 TPEDIQYVEAH
+308 TPDDIQYVEAH

-336 AFGGKQTGQKRVAL
+336 AFGGKETGQKRVAL

-379 EIPASPHFQQPNP
+379 EIPASPHFQQANP

-437 APKTAAPAP
+437 APKAAAPAP

-468 EQLAAH
+468 ERLAAH
-474 LDAKPNVSLADVAYT
+474 LDANPNVSLADVAYT

-494 HIHEHRRAVVVKD
+494 HAHEHRRAVVVKD

-522 GGSGLNTR
+522 GGSGTNTR

-548 RGLYEQEPT
+548 RGLYEQEPA

-657 LMQSLPAGSMLSV
+657 LMQSLPSGSMLSV
-670 RLTPEALA
+670 RMTPEALA

-683 RLSVAAVNA
+683 RISVAAVNA

-722 HTSHAFHSTMMDPIV
+722 HTSHAFHSHMMDPIV

-763 WVTPEDAVSPA
+763 WVTREDAVSPA

-814 RRNAK
+814 RRNAA
-819 EGTFPAILTT
+819 EGTFPAILST

-838 DALTHATDAFAKLWL
+838 DALTHATDVFAKLWL
-853 AGAKTIAG
+853 AGAKSTAG
-861 RVYKGES
+861 RAYKGEA

-895 RAATAARTA
+895 RAAAARTVTT
-904 PAQGVELTVPSWP
+904 QGVELTVPAWP

-940 PVASRV
+940 PVAARV
-946 TERLRQAG
+946 SERLRQAG

-968 PVTKRFG
+968 PVTKRFA
-975 VDVASPD
+975 VDPSSPD
-982 AVSEHLER
+982 ALSEHLER
-990 LRGEDWAPAHVAYL
+990 LRGEDWTPAHIAYL

-1013 LESGLATSFHGLLGL
+1013 LESGLATSFHGLLAL
-1028 AKAVGPGAAKAPVT
+1028 AKAVGPGAAKTPVM

-1103 LVTEL
+1103 MVTEL
-1108 ATGKEAVVA
+1108 ATGKDPVVA
-1117 LRGPYRHVEGFEPL
+1117 LRGPYRHVEAFETIDVP
-1131 DLPVSTGAD
+1131 
-1140 SSEPQG
+1140 
-1146 APGQG
+1146 
-1151 AATSAAASGSAPVL
+1151 
-1165 GTTTLGGPGAT
+1165 
-1176 TLGATAPGTAST
+1176 AST
-1188 AGTTGPGSTGT
+1188 EQA
-1199 ASAAG
+1199 
-1204 VTGPGASH
+1204 
-1212 GSASTAQSTGL
+1212 GL
-1223 KNGGVYVIVG
+1223 KDGGVYVIVG

-1283 AIERMRALEQS
+1283 AIDRMRALERS

-1302 ADAGVPGQLD
+1302 ADAGIPGQLD

-1318 EARFGRV
+1318 ESKFGRI

-1338 TRISVDE
+1338 TRISVAE
-1345 STPEATAPLLAGR
+1345 ATPEATTPLLSGR

-1366 EALASRRPDFVV
+1366 EALSSRQPDFVI

-1391 VSAVAAAHAGMDALA
+1391 VSAVAAAHAGMDAVA

-1454 GGRFLASRGS
+1454 GGRFLASLGS
-1464 LEARLQVSR
+1464 LEARRQVAR
-1473 DGTTTARAGGSASGK
+1473 DGASTSRAGGSASGK

-1512 WQDLLGVESVG
+1512 WQDLLGLESVG

-1589 ELEQG
+1589 ELEQS

>member
-1 MSDAVGGGE
+1 METRMSDAVDGGE
-10 ERIAIVGLAGRL
+10 ERIAIVGLSGRF
-22 PGAKTLEGFWEM
+22 PGARTLEGFWEM

-107 LDNAGYDPL
+107 LDNAGYDPG

-136 ALMRQPDLMDTAG
+136 ALMRQPDLMDAAG

-169 LGLRGPAATVQTAC
+169 LGLRGPSATVQTAC

-225 MIFSPDGYCRAFDAK
+225 MIFSPDGYCRAFDSK

-308 TPEDIQYVEAH
+308 TPDDIQYVEAH

-336 AFGGKQTGQKRVAL
+336 AFGGKETGQKRVAL

-379 EIPASPHFQQPNP
+379 EIPASPHFQQANP

-468 EQLAAH
+468 ERLAAH
-474 LDAKPNVSLADVAYT
+474 LDANPNVSLADVAYT

-494 HIHEHRRAVVVKD
+494 HAHEHRRAVVVKD

-522 GGSGLNTR
+522 GGSGTNTR

-548 RGLYEQEPT
+548 RGLYEQEPA

-657 LMQSLPAGSMLSV
+657 LMQSLPSGSMLSV
-670 RLTPEALA
+670 RMTPEALA

-683 RLSVAAVNA
+683 RISVAAVNA

-722 HTSHAFHSTMMDPIV
+722 HTSHAFHSHMMDPIV

-763 WVTPEDAVSPA
+763 WVTREDAVSPA

-814 RRNAK
+814 RRNAP
-819 EGTFPAILTT
+819 EGTFPAILST

-853 AGAKTIAG
+853 AGAKSTAG
-861 RVYKGES
+861 RAYKGEA

-895 RAATAARTA
+895 RAAAARTVTT
-904 PAQGVELTVPSWP
+904 QGVELTVPAWP

-940 PVASRV
+940 PVAARV
-946 TERLRQAG
+946 SERLRQAG

-968 PVTKRFG
+968 PVTKRFA

-982 AVSEHLER
+982 ALSEHLER
-990 LRGEDWAPAHVAYL
+990 LRGEDWTPAHIAYL

-1013 LESGLATSFHGLLGL
+1013 LESGLATSVHGLLAL
-1028 AKAVGPGAAKAPVT
+1028 AKAVGPGAAKTPVM

-1103 LVTEL
+1103 MVTEL
-1108 ATGKEAVVA
+1108 AAGKDPVVA
-1117 LRGPYRHVEGFEPL
+1117 LRGPYRHVEAFETIDVP
-1131 DLPVSTGAD
+1131 
-1140 SSEPQG
+1140 
-1146 APGQG
+1146 
-1151 AATSAAASGSAPVL
+1151 
-1165 GTTTLGGPGAT
+1165 
-1176 TLGATAPGTAST
+1176 AST
-1188 AGTTGPGSTGT
+1188 EQA
-1199 ASAAG
+1199 
-1204 VTGPGASH
+1204 
-1212 GSASTAQSTGL
+1212 GL
-1223 KNGGVYVIVG
+1223 KDGGVYVIVG

-1283 AIERMRALEQS
+1283 AIDRMRALERS

-1302 ADAGVPGQLD
+1302 ADAGIPGQLD

-1318 EARFGRV
+1318 ESKFGRI

-1338 TRISVDE
+1338 TRISVAE
-1345 STPEATAPLLAGR
+1345 ATPEATTPLLSGR

-1366 EALASRRPDFVV
+1366 EALSSRQPDFVI

-1391 VSAVAAAHAGMDALA
+1391 VSAVAAAHSGMDAVA
-1406 ARQARLGG
+1406 TRQARLGG

-1454 GGRFLASRGS
+1454 GGRFLASLGS
-1464 LEARLQVSR
+1464 LEARRQVAR
-1473 DGTTTARAGGSASGK
+1473 DGASTSRAGGSASGK

-1512 WQDLLGVESVG
+1512 WQDLLGLESVG

-1589 ELEQG
+1589 ELEQS

>member
-1 MSDAVGGGE
+1 METRMSDAVGGGE
-10 ERIAIVGLAGRL
+10 ERIAIVGLAGRF
-22 PGAKTLEGFWEM
+22 PGARTLEAFWEM

-48 ELDDA
+48 ELDEA
-53 GVPQALRAHPQWVR
+53 GVPAGLRAHPQWVR

-107 LDNAGYDPL
+107 LDNAGYDPG

-136 ALMRQPDLMDTAG
+136 ALMRQPDLMDAAG

-263 DGDTIHGVLLGTA
+263 DGDTLHGVLLGTA

-308 TPEDIQYVEAH
+308 TPDDIQYVEAH

-336 AFGGKQTGQKRVAL
+336 AFGGKETGQKRVAL

-392 VIDFDAGP
+392 VIDFDGGP
-400 FFVPSQPRPWTSANG
+400 FFVPSEPRPWKTQDG

-437 APKTAAPAP
+437 APKAGAPAP
-446 SRRAWHVLPLSAR
+446 TRRPWHVLPLSAR

-474 LDAKPNVSLADVAYT
+474 LDAHPALPLADVAYT

-494 HIHEHRRAVVVKD
+494 HAHEHRRAVVVKD
-507 VADAKA
+507 LADAKA

-522 GGSGLNTR
+522 GGSGTNTR

-548 RGLYEQEPT
+548 RGLYEQEPA
-557 FRTEVDACAEKLKPH
+557 FRAEVDACAEKLKAH
-572 LGLDLRTVLYPPAD
+572 LGLDLRTVLYPAAD
-586 GREKA
+586 GREAA
-591 TEQLKQTSLTQ
+591 TEKLKQTSLTQ
-602 PALFVIEYAL
+602 PALFVVEYAL

-649 ALVATRGR
+649 ALVAARGR
-657 LMQSLPAGSMLSV
+657 LMQSLPAGAMLSA
-670 RLTPEALA
+670 RMTPEALA

-692 PGFTVVAGPTDAVD
+692 PGFTVVAGPSDAVD

-711 LEAQKVEVSRL
+711 LEAQKVEATRL
-722 HTSHAFHSTMMDPIV
+722 HTSHAFHSSMMDPIV
-737 EEFRQA
+737 EEFRQT
-743 VAKVARKEPKDLY
+743 VAKVARKAPKDPY

-763 WVTPEDAVSPA
+763 WVTPEDAVDQT
-774 YWARHLRDAVRFQ
+774 YWARHLRDAVRFH
-787 DSATLLLNDPEHV
+787 DSAALLLADPEHV

-814 RRNAK
+814 RRNAQ
-819 EGTFPAILTT
+819 EGSFPAILTS

-838 DALTHATDAFAKLWL
+838 DALTHAMDAAAKLWL
-853 AGAKTIAG
+853 AGAKSNLA
-861 RVYKGES
+861 RAYKGEA

-895 RAATAARTA
+895 RMAGAARTA
-904 PAQGVELTVPSWP
+904 STQGVELTVPAWP

-926 SLSGQRWLVLEADT
+926 SLQGQRWLVLEADT
-940 PVASRV
+940 AVATRV

-954 ADVVSLVAGQGASD
+954 ADVVSLVAGQVASD
-968 PVTKRFG
+968 PVTKRFP
-975 VDVASPD
+975 VDPSSPESLD
-982 AVSEHLER
+982 EHLER
-990 LRGEDWAPAHVAYL
+990 LRGEAWTPAHIAYL
-1004 WPLVKEPRD
+1004 WPLAKEPRE
-1013 LESGLATSFHGLLGL
+1013 LEAGLQTSFHGLVAL
-1028 AKAVGPGAAKAPVT
+1028 ARAVGPGAAKAPVT

-1053 TGEEPLLPWQ
+1053 TGEEPLVPWQ

-1089 PAPDESASGPWLER
+1089 PAPDESAAGPWLER

-1108 ATGKEAVVA
+1108 ATGQDAVVA
-1117 LRGPYRHVEGFEPL
+1117 LRGPYRHVESFEAIDVPSVATSSG
-1131 DLPVSTGAD
+1131 VS
-1140 SSEPQG
+1140 
-1146 APGQG
+1146 G
-1151 AATSAAASGSAPVL
+1151 AAGASAPVL
-1165 GTTTLGGPGAT
+1165 GTA
-1176 TLGATAPGTAST
+1176 TLGAPGTSAEST
-1188 AGTTGPGSTGT
+1188 P
-1199 ASAAG
+1199 
-1204 VTGPGASH
+1204 
-1212 GSASTAQSTGL
+1212 GL
-1223 KNGGVYVIVG
+1223 KDGGVYVIVG

-1245 LTQAVK
+1245 LTQTVK

-1265 GEWDAW
+1265 NEWDAW
-1271 RAGHDAQDATSK
+1271 RAGHDSQDPTSK
-1283 AIERMRALEQS
+1283 AIERMRALEHA

-1318 EARFGRV
+1318 ETRFGRI

-1338 TRISVDE
+1338 TRISVAEATPE
-1345 STPEATAPLLAGR
+1345 STGPLLAGR
-1358 FGGLTQLA
+1358 FGGLAQLA
-1366 EALASRRPDFVV
+1366 EALTSRRPDFVI

-1414 TRWYTVDWDVWG
+1414 TRWFTVDWDVWG
-1426 VGEGFRPDAVISP
+1426 VGEGFRPDAVIPP
-1439 TEGFRLLRALLTQPT
+1439 TEGFRLLRALLTQPA
-1454 GGRFLASRGS
+1454 GGRYLAALGS
-1464 LEARLQVSR
+1464 LESRRQVAR
-1473 DGTTTARAGGSASGK
+1473 DGASTARPGGGSGGK

-1541 LSRIREAFQV
+1541 LSRIRETFQV

-1578 LDPEALEAMLA
+1578 LDPEALEALLA
-1589 ELEQG
+1589 EVEQG

>member
-10 ERIAIVGLAGRL
+10 ERIAIVGLAGRF

-75 TDFDAGLF
+75 TEFDAGLF

-136 ALMRQPDLMDTAG
+136 ALMRQPDLMDAAG

-308 TPEDIQYVEAH
+308 TPDDIQYVEAH

-336 AFGGKQTGQKRVAL
+336 AFGGKETGQKRVAL

-474 LDAKPNVSLADVAYT
+474 LDAKPDVSLADVAYT

-522 GGSGLNTR
+522 GGSGPNTR

-548 RGLYEQEPT
+548 RGLYEQEPV

-670 RLTPEALA
+670 RLTPEALT

-683 RLSVAAVNA
+683 RISVAAVNA

-763 WVTPEDAVSPA
+763 RVTPEDAVSPA

-853 AGAKTIAG
+853 AGAKTTAG

-895 RAATAARTA
+895 RAATAARST

-926 SLSGQRWLVLEADT
+926 SLAGQRWLVLEADT
-940 PVASRV
+940 PVAARV

-968 PVTKRFG
+968 PVTKRFA
-975 VDVASPD
+975 VDAASPD

-990 LRGEDWAPAHVAYL
+990 LRGEDWTPAHVAYL
-1004 WPLVKEPRD
+1004 WPLVKESRD
-1013 LESGLATSFHGLLGL
+1013 LESGLAASFHGLLAV

-1089 PAPDESASGPWLER
+1089 PAPEESASGPWLER

-1117 LRGPYRHVEGFEPL
+1117 LRGPYRHVEAFETIEVP
-1131 DLPVSTGAD
+1131 
-1140 SSEPQG
+1140 G
-1146 APGQG
+1146 APGADTAQ
-1151 AATSAAASGSAPVL
+1151 
-1165 GTTTLGGPGAT
+1165 
-1176 TLGATAPGTAST
+1176 APG
-1188 AGTTGPGSTGT
+1188 
-1199 ASAAG
+1199 
-1204 VTGPGASH
+1204 
-1212 GSASTAQSTGL
+1212 L
-1223 KNGGVYVIVG
+1223 KDGGVYVIVG

-1283 AIERMRALEQS
+1283 AIERMRALEQA

-1302 ADAGVPGQLD
+1302 ADAGVAGQLD

-1345 STPEATAPLLAGR
+1345 STPEATTPLLSGR

-1426 VGEGFRPDAVISP
+1426 VGEGFRPDAVIP
-1439 TEGFRLLRALLTQPT
+1439 PAEGFRLLRALITQPS

-1464 LEARLQVSR
+1464 LEARLQVAR
-1473 DGTTTARAGGSASGK
+1473 DGTSASRTGGGASGK

-1541 LSRIREAFQV
+1541 LSRIRETFQV

>member
-10 ERIAIVGLAGRL
+10 ERIAIVGLSGRF
-22 PGAKTLEGFWEM
+22 PGAQTLEGFWEM

-67 SSYVLEGA
+67 SSYVLEDA
-75 TDFDAGLF
+75 TEFDAGLF

-107 LDNAGYDPL
+107 LDNAGYDPG

-136 ALMRQPDLMDTAG
+136 ALMRQPDLMDAAG

-169 LGLRGPAATVQTAC
+169 LGLRGPSATVQTAC

-308 TPEDIQYVEAH
+308 TPDDIQYVEAH

-336 AFGGKQTGQKRVAL
+336 AFGGKETGQKRVAL

-379 EIPASPHFQQPNP
+379 EIPASPHFEKPNP

-400 FFVPSQPRPWTSANG
+400 FFVPSQPRPWTSPNG

-437 APKTAAPAP
+437 APKAAAPAP
-446 SRRAWHVLPLSAR
+446 SKRAWHVLPLSAR

-468 EQLAAH
+468 EQLASH
-474 LDAKPNVSLADVAYT
+474 LDANPNVSLSDVAYT

-494 HIHEHRRAVVVKD
+494 HAHEHRRAVVVKD

-522 GGSGLNTR
+522 GGSGTNTR

-548 RGLYEQEPT
+548 RGLYEQEPA
-557 FRTEVDACAEKLKPH
+557 FRAEVDACAEKLKAH

-657 LMQSLPAGSMLSV
+657 LMQSLPSGSMLSV
-670 RLTPEALA
+670 RMTPEALA

-683 RLSVAAVNA
+683 RISVAAVNA

-722 HTSHAFHSTMMDPIV
+722 HTSHAFHSQMMDPIV

-763 WVTPEDAVSPA
+763 WVTREDAVSPA

-814 RRNAK
+814 RRNAQ
-819 EGTFPAILTT
+819 EGTFPSILTT

-838 DALTHATDAFAKLWL
+838 DALAHAADAFAKLWL

-895 RAATAARTA
+895 RTAATR
-904 PAQGVELTVPSWP
+904 PATTQGVELTVPAWP

-940 PVASRV
+940 PVAARV
-946 TERLRQAG
+946 SERLRQAG

-968 PVTKRFG
+968 PVTKRFA
-975 VDVASPD
+975 VDPSSPD
-982 AVSEHLER
+982 ALGEHLER
-990 LRGEDWAPAHVAYL
+990 LSAEDWTPAHIAYL

-1013 LESGLATSFHGLLGL
+1013 LESGLAASFHGLLALG
-1028 AKAVGPGAAKAPVT
+1028 KAVGPGAAKTPVT

-1108 ATGKEAVVA
+1108 ATGEDPVVA
-1117 LRGPYRHVEGFEPL
+1117 LRGPYRHVEAFETL
-1131 DLPVSTGAD
+1131 DTP
-1140 SSEPQG
+1140 
-1146 APGQG
+1146 APTEQ
-1151 AATSAAASGSAPVL
+1151 A
-1165 GTTTLGGPGAT
+1165 
-1176 TLGATAPGTAST
+1176 
-1188 AGTTGPGSTGT
+1188 
-1199 ASAAG
+1199 
-1204 VTGPGASH
+1204 
-1212 GSASTAQSTGL
+1212 GL
-1223 KNGGVYVIVG
+1223 KDGGVYVIVG

-1271 RAGHDAQDATSK
+1271 RAGHDAQDATSR
-1283 AIERMRALEQS
+1283 AIDRMRALERS

-1318 EARFGRV
+1318 EAKFGRI

-1338 TRISVDE
+1338 TRISVAE
-1345 STPEATAPLLAGR
+1345 ATPEATTPLLSGR

-1366 EALASRRPDFVV
+1366 EALASRQPDFVV

-1391 VSAVAAAHAGMDALA
+1391 VSAVAAAHAGMDAVA
-1406 ARQARLGG
+1406 ARQARQGG

-1426 VGEGFRPDAVISP
+1426 VGEGFRPDAVIP
-1439 TEGFRLLRALLTQPT
+1439 PAEGFRLLRALLTQPT
-1454 GGRFLASRGS
+1454 GGRFLASLGS
-1464 LEARLQVSR
+1464 LEARRQVAR
-1473 DGTTTARAGGSASGK
+1473 DGASTSRAGGSGSGK

-1589 ELEQG
+1589 ELEQS

>member
-1 MSDAVGGGE
+1 MSDAVDGGE
-10 ERIAIVGLAGRL
+10 ERIAIVGLSGRF
-22 PGAKTLEGFWEM
+22 PGAQTLEGFWEM

-75 TDFDAGLF
+75 TEFDAGLF

-107 LDNAGYDPL
+107 LDNAGYDPG

-136 ALMRQPDLMDTAG
+136 ALMRQPDLMDAAG

-169 LGLRGPAATVQTAC
+169 LGLRGPSATVQTAC

-225 MIFSPDGYCRAFDAK
+225 MIFSPDGYCRAFDSK

-308 TPEDIQYVEAH
+308 TPDDIQYVEAH

-336 AFGGKQTGQKRVAL
+336 AFGGKETGQKRVAL

-379 EIPASPHFQQPNP
+379 EIPASPHFQQANP

-437 APKTAAPAP
+437 APKSAAPVP

-468 EQLAAH
+468 ERLAAH
-474 LDAKPNVSLADVAYT
+474 LDANPNVSLADVAYT

-494 HIHEHRRAVVVKD
+494 HAHEHRRAVVVKD

-522 GGSGLNTR
+522 GGSGTNTR

-548 RGLYEQEPT
+548 RGLYEQEPV

-657 LMQSLPAGSMLSV
+657 LMQSLPSGSMLSV
-670 RLTPEALA
+670 RMTPEALA

-683 RLSVAAVNA
+683 RISVAAVNA
-692 PGFTVVAGPTDAVD
+692 PGFTVVAGPTDVVD

-722 HTSHAFHSTMMDPIV
+722 HTSHAFHSHMMDPIV

-763 WVTPEDAVSPA
+763 WVTREDAVSPA

-814 RRNAK
+814 RRNAP
-819 EGTFPAILTT
+819 EGTFPAILST

-838 DALTHATDAFAKLWL
+838 DALTHAADAFAKLWL
-853 AGAKTIAG
+853 AGAKSTAG
-861 RVYKGES
+861 RAYKGEA

-895 RAATAARTA
+895 RAAAARAATT
-904 PAQGVELTVPSWP
+904 QGVELTVPSWP

-926 SLSGQRWLVLEADT
+926 SLAGQRWLVLEADT
-940 PVASRV
+940 PVAARV
-946 TERLRQAG
+946 SERLRQSG

-968 PVTKRFG
+968 PVTKRFA
-975 VDVASPD
+975 VDPASPD
-982 AVSEHLER
+982 ALGEHLER
-990 LRGEDWAPAHVAYL
+990 LRGEDWTPAHIAYL

-1013 LESGLATSFHGLLGL
+1013 LESGLATSFHGLLAL
-1028 AKAVGPGAAKAPVT
+1028 AKAVGPGAAKTPVT
-1042 LDVVTTGAQDV
+1042 LDVVTTGAHDV

-1063 AAAVGASRVLPQE
+1063 AAAVGASRVLAQE

-1103 LVTEL
+1103 MVTEL
-1108 ATGKEAVVA
+1108 ATGKDPVVA
-1117 LRGPYRHVEGFEPL
+1117 LRGPYRHVEAFETIDVP
-1131 DLPVSTGAD
+1131 
-1140 SSEPQG
+1140 
-1146 APGQG
+1146 
-1151 AATSAAASGSAPVL
+1151 
-1165 GTTTLGGPGAT
+1165 
-1176 TLGATAPGTAST
+1176 AST
-1188 AGTTGPGSTGT
+1188 E
-1199 ASAAG
+1199 
-1204 VTGPGASH
+1204 
-1212 GSASTAQSTGL
+1212 QTGL
-1223 KNGGVYVIVG
+1223 KDGGVYVIVG

-1283 AIERMRALEQS
+1283 AIDRMRALERS

-1302 ADAGVPGQLD
+1302 ADAGIPGQLD

-1318 EARFGRV
+1318 ETKFGRI

-1338 TRISVDE
+1338 TRISVAE
-1345 STPEATAPLLAGR
+1345 ATPEATTPLLSGR

-1366 EALASRRPDFVV
+1366 EALSSRQPDFVV

-1391 VSAVAAAHAGMDALA
+1391 VSAVAAAHAGMDAVA
-1406 ARQARLGG
+1406 ARQARMGG

-1439 TEGFRLLRALLTQPT
+1439 SEGFRLLRALLTQPT
-1454 GGRFLASRGS
+1454 GGRFLASLGS
-1464 LEARLQVSR
+1464 LEARRQVAR
-1473 DGTTTARAGGSASGK
+1473 DGASTSRAGGSASGK

-1589 ELEQG
+1589 ELEQS